1 MKAKNRAAA
10 RVRRIGNKPANCTT
24 PTKQRIGDAF
34 HQTRFPGKSASEWA
48 ILSANHRLLLCVF
61 IAALACFLVASAAAP
76 RWAQAGNTS
85 EQPATVVIQVEGY
98 TGTLPTLVAGTDFTL
113 GQPVGTNPAFM
124 ADESGKQPL
133 AKLIESKEAQG
144 LTLKW
149 HDEAGKEF
157 DWLTTN
163 VEKSTTVT
171 GTFVEADYEVRVSF
185 NDEKTDDLTV
195 KVPQGNSF
203 KQAYGSIPTT
213 PTKEG
218 WEFVR
223 WVDTSDDST
232 FDFTKPVEKSTSI
245 YALFRIANTAKVE
258 AFDPTKDI
266 PKTLTGSCYIG
277 ATWSVHP
284 AKFAISDFTGELKGY
299 AGTGTCSL
307 PSAAAPSNTRAD
319 YVATLKEVNV
329 EAGEVVYDV
338 NITPPGA
345 AHPGGPSNSLGLIG
359 YQTVYLEAVIKK
371 NFGGYL
377 EVVKTSSNPSLSE
390 DNRCYSLE
398 GAVFG
403 VYNQEGARVAQL
415 TTGADGKTAKS
426 PLLPAGTYT
435 IREETAPE
443 GFAPAPDTSAAI
455 TSGSTTTASISD
467 APQNALINLI
477 GHKIDAET
485 NTPYPLGSATLEGAL
500 FRVSY
505 FDQEE
510 QEPQA
515 LWGILDRSSVNPTS
529 QKTTKQSMDHLGTPK
544 RTWVFRTDETGGFA
558 FDENH
563 FVEGDEFYYDTNHAI
578 VLPLGTVLVEEIQP
592 PTGYLSSDE
601 SWEVSLT
608 SEGTEEHISA
618 WAPLSFEEQ
627 VIRGDLAFTKAK
639 SGTME
644 HLANV
649 PFRITSHTTE
659 EEHVLVT
666 DENGMA
672 NTASSWVPHSR
683 NTNAGTSAKDGIWF
697 EHDSHGGVAKVN
709 DDLGALPYDTY
720 EIEELPCKENEGTVL
735 AHFTITIS
743 RDSTTLDLGT
753 VDNDT
758 IPLAISGEVDKRE
771 TFLNETGSFDYL
783 IDYRSTSSTWADEF
797 TMADAI
803 TCAEDGYAHLTGI
816 ATPVSFEDYDG
827 MMNVWYRTN
836 FDQAKEQ
843 ENEVTEEN
851 GKTSK
856 ANDNSAVEQSKST
869 PDSTSATSDGASSA
883 SAEQANAC
891 TRNPYNPDNPT
902 NKRIHDFDGWHI
914 WKQDVSTLES
924 QELTVN
930 DLSLEQ
936 GEFIIAVA
944 FEHGRV
950 EEGFSTNAQDA
961 KEWERPERYE
971 NADLS
976 DLPTNRASF
985 NLREATGPTR
995 SEEDN
1000 ETAYAPAILHMQAT
1014 EEALSGDAVDLWNVA
1029 NIDTHRN
1036 LELHDEDRDSVVQ
1049 STNPVETAVE
1059 SVASKL
1065 PKTNDGSAPIP
1076 FLVVLALATTFG
1088 LLAFPKLS
1096 RRHELK
1102 RAILNNL

>member
-1 MKAKNRAAA
+1 MKPKNRAAA
-10 RVRRIGNKPANCTT
+10 RVRRIGDKPTNSTT
-24 PTKQRIGDAF
+24 PTKHPTRSTF
-34 HQTRFPGKSASEWA
+34 HQTRLPRKETSECA
-48 ILSANHRLLLCVF
+48 IPFAEHRLPLYIL
-61 IAALACFLVASAAAP
+61 IAVATCFLVVSAVAP
-76 RWAQAGNTS
+76 RWAQAGSTS
-85 EQPATVVIQVEGY
+85 GQPATIVIQVEGY
-98 TGTLPTLVAGTDFTL
+98 TGVLPTLVAGTDFTL
-113 GQPVGTNPAFM
+113 GQPVGANPAFM

-144 LTLKW
+144 LTLEW
-149 HDEAGKEF
+149 HDETGKEF
-157 DWLTTN
+157 DWLATK

-171 GTFVEADYEVRVSF
+171 GTFVEADYEIRVSF
-185 NDEKTDDLTV
+185 NDAKTDDLTV
-195 KVPQGNSF
+195 KVPRGSSF
-203 KQAYGSIPTT
+203 KQVYGSIPAI
-213 PTKEG
+213 PAKGG

-232 FDFTKPVEKSTSI
+232 FDFAKPIEKSTSI
-245 YALFRIANTAKVE
+245 YALFKIANTAEVE

-307 PSAAAPSNTRAD
+307 PSAAPPSNTRAD

-345 AHPGGPSNSLGLIG
+345 ARPGGPSNSLGLIG
-359 YQTVYLEAVIKK
+359 YQTVYLEATIKK

-377 EVVKTSSNPSLSE
+377 EVAKTSSNPSISE
-390 DNRCYSLE
+390 NNRCYSLE

-403 VYNQEGARVAQL
+403 VYNQEGSRVAQL
-415 TTGADGKTAKS
+415 TTGADGRTAKS
-426 PLLPAGTYT
+426 PLLPAGAYT

-443 GFAPAPDTSAAI
+443 GFAPAPDTSATI
-455 TSGSTTTASISD
+455 TSGITTTANISD

-477 GHKIDAET
+477 GQKIDAET
-485 NTPYPLGSATLEGAL
+485 KTPYPLGSATLEGAL

-505 FDQEE
+505 FDQEK
-510 QEPQA
+510 QA
-515 LWGILDRSSVNPTS
+515 PRNALDRSSVNPSS
-529 QKTTKQSMDHLGTPK
+529 QKTAKQSMDYLGTPK
-544 RTWVFRTDETGGFA
+544 RTWVFKTDETGGFT

-578 VLPLGTVLVEEIQP
+578 VLPLGTVFIEEIQP
-592 PTGYLSSDE
+592 PTGYLGCDAP
-601 SWEVSLT
+601 WEVSLT
-608 SEGTEEHISA
+608 SEGAEEHISA
-618 WAPLSFEEQ
+618 WTPLSFEEQ

-649 PFRITSHTTE
+649 PFRITSHTTG

-672 NTASSWVPHSR
+672 NTASSWAPHSR

-697 EHDSHGGVAKVN
+697 ERDSHGSTAKVN

-720 EIEELPCKENEGTVL
+720 EIEELPCKENEGTIL

-743 RDSTTLDLGT
+743 RDNTTLDLGT

-758 IPLAISGEVDKRE
+758 IPLSISGEVDKRE
-771 TFLNETGSFDYL
+771 TFLNEAGSFDYT
-783 IDYRSTSSTWADEF
+783 IDYRSTSSTWVDEF
-797 TMADAI
+797 TMTDAI
-803 TCAEDGYAHLTGI
+803 TCAKDGYAHLTGI

-836 FDQAKEQ
+836 FDQEKEQ
-843 ENEVTEEN
+843 EKAASEED
-851 GKTSK
+851 GKMDKTGG
-856 ANDNSAVEQSKST
+856 NSTAKQSKSK
-869 PDSTSATSDGASSA
+869 PDSIDEASNEASNASD
-883 SAEQANAC
+883 EQPNAC
-891 TRNPYNPDNPT
+891 ARNPYNPDNPT
-902 NKRIHDFDGWHI
+902 NKRIHDFSGWRI

-924 QELTVN
+924 QELAVN

-936 GEFIIAVA
+936 GEFVIAVA

-950 EEGFSTNAQDA
+950 EEGFGTNAQDA

-971 NADLS
+971 NVDLS
-976 DLPTNRASF
+976 DLPANRASF
-985 NLREATGPTR
+985 NLKEAAGPTR
-995 SEEDN
+995 SEEGSVI
-1000 ETAYAPAILHMQAT
+1000 AYAPAILHMQAT
-1014 EEALSGDAVDLWNVA
+1014 EETLSGDAIDLWNVA

-1059 SVASKL
+1059 SVATKL
-1065 PKTNDGSAPIP
+1065 PKTNDGSAPVP
-1076 FLVVLALATTFG
+1076 LLVVLALATAFG

-1096 RRHELK
+1096 RRYEL
-1102 RAILNNL
+1102 RQAILNNL

>member
-1 MKAKNRAAA
+1 MKPENRAAA
-10 RVRRIGNKPANCTT
+10 RVRRIGDKPANRTT
-24 PTKQRIGDAF
+24 PTKHPTRSTF
-34 HQTRFPGKSASEWA
+34 RQTRLPHKEASECA
-48 ILSANHRLLLCVF
+48 IPFAEHRLPLYIL
-61 IAALACFLVASAAAP
+61 IAVATCFLVVSAVAP
-76 RWAQAGNTS
+76 RWAQAGSTS
-85 EQPATVVIQVEGY
+85 GQPATIVIQVEGY
-98 TGTLPTLVAGTDFTL
+98 TGVLPTLVAGTDFTL
-113 GQPVGTNPAFM
+113 GQPVGANPAFM

-149 HDEAGKEF
+149 HDETGKEF
-157 DWLTTN
+157 DWLATK

-185 NDEKTDDLTV
+185 NDAKTDDLTV
-195 KVPQGNSF
+195 KVPRGSSF
-203 KQAYGSIPTT
+203 KQVYGSIPAT
-213 PTKEG
+213 PTKGG

-232 FDFTKPVEKSTSI
+232 FDFAKPIEKSTSI
-245 YALFRIANTAKVE
+245 YALFKIANTAEVE

-307 PSAAAPSNTRAD
+307 PSAAPPSNTRAD
-319 YVATLKEVNV
+319 YVATLKEVNI

-345 AHPGGPSNSLGLIG
+345 ARPGGPSNSLGLIG
-359 YQTVYLEAVIKK
+359 YQTVYLEATIKK

-377 EVVKTSSNPSLSE
+377 EVAKTSSNPSISE
-390 DNRCYSLE
+390 NNRCYSLE

-403 VYNQEGARVAQL
+403 VYNQEGSRVAQL
-415 TTGADGKTAKS
+415 TTGADGKTAKG
-426 PLLPAGTYT
+426 PLLPAGAYT

-443 GFAPAPDTSAAI
+443 GFAPAPDTSATI

-477 GHKIDAET
+477 GQKIDAET
-485 NTPYPLGSATLEGAL
+485 KTPYPLGSATLEGAL

-505 FDQEE
+505 FDQEK
-510 QEPQA
+510 QA
-515 LWGILDRSSVNPTS
+515 PRNALDRSSVNPSS
-529 QKTTKQSMDHLGTPK
+529 QKTAKQSMDYLGTPK
-544 RTWVFRTDETGGFA
+544 RTWVFKTDETGGFT

-578 VLPLGTVLVEEIQP
+578 VLPLGTVFIEEIQP
-592 PTGYLSSDE
+592 PTGYLGCDAP
-601 SWEVSLT
+601 WEVSLT
-608 SEGTEEHISA
+608 SEGAEEHISA
-618 WAPLSFEEQ
+618 WTPLSFEEQ

-649 PFRITSHTTE
+649 PFRITSHTTG

-672 NTASSWVPHSR
+672 NTASSWAPHSR

-697 EHDSHGGVAKVN
+697 ERDSHGSTAKVN

-720 EIEELPCKENEGTVL
+720 EIEELPCKENEGTIL

-743 RDSTTLDLGT
+743 RDNTTLDLGT

-758 IPLAISGEVDKRE
+758 IPLSISGEVDKRE
-771 TFLNETGSFDYL
+771 TFLNEAGSFDYT
-783 IDYRSTSSTWADEF
+783 IDYRSTSSTWVDEF
-797 TMADAI
+797 TMTDAI
-803 TCAEDGYAHLTGI
+803 TCAKDGYAHLTGI

-836 FDQAKEQ
+836 FDQEKEQ
-843 ENEVTEEN
+843 EKAASEED
-851 GKTSK
+851 GKMDKTGG
-856 ANDNSAVEQSKST
+856 NSTAKQSKSK
-869 PDSTSATSDGASSA
+869 PDSIDEASNEASNASD
-883 SAEQANAC
+883 EQPNVCA
-891 TRNPYNPDNPT
+891 RNPYNPDNPT
-902 NKRIHDFDGWHI
+902 NKRIHDFSGWRI

-924 QELTVN
+924 QELAVN

-936 GEFIIAVA
+936 GEFVIAVA

-950 EEGFSTNAQDA
+950 EEGFGTNAQDA

-971 NADLS
+971 NVDLS
-976 DLPTNRASF
+976 DLPANRASF
-985 NLREATGPTR
+985 NLKEAAGPTR
-995 SEEDN
+995 SEEGSII
-1000 ETAYAPAILHMQAT
+1000 AYAPAILHMQAT
-1014 EEALSGDAVDLWNVA
+1014 EETLSGDTVDLWNVA

-1059 SVASKL
+1059 SVATKL
-1065 PKTNDGSAPIP
+1065 PKTNDGSAPVP
-1076 FLVVLALATTFG
+1076 LLVVLALATAFG

-1096 RRHELK
+1096 RRYEL
-1102 RAILNNL
+1102 RQAILNNL

>member
-1 MKAKNRAAA
+1 MKPENRAAA
-10 RVRRIGNKPANCTT
+10 RVRRIGDKPANRTT
-24 PTKQRIGDAF
+24 PTKHPTRSTF
-34 HQTRFPGKSASEWA
+34 RQTRLPHKEASECA
-48 ILSANHRLLLCVF
+48 IPFAEHRLPLYIL
-61 IAALACFLVASAAAP
+61 IAVATCFLVVSAVAP
-76 RWAQAGNTS
+76 RWAQAGSTS
-85 EQPATVVIQVEGY
+85 GQPATIVIQVEGY
-98 TGTLPTLVAGTDFTL
+98 TGVLPTLVAGTDFTL
-113 GQPVGTNPAFM
+113 GQPVGANPAFM

-149 HDEAGKEF
+149 HDETGKEF
-157 DWLTTN
+157 DWLATK

-185 NDEKTDDLTV
+185 NDAKTDDLTV
-195 KVPQGNSF
+195 KVPRGSSF
-203 KQAYGSIPTT
+203 KQVYGSIPAT
-213 PTKEG
+213 PTKGG

-232 FDFTKPVEKSTSI
+232 FDFAKPIEKSTSI
-245 YALFRIANTAKVE
+245 YALFKIANTAEVE

-307 PSAAAPSNTRAD
+307 PSAAPPSNTRAD
-319 YVATLKEVNV
+319 YVATLKEVNI

-345 AHPGGPSNSLGLIG
+345 ARPGGPSNSLGLIG
-359 YQTVYLEAVIKK
+359 YQTVYLEATIKK

-377 EVVKTSSNPSLSE
+377 EVAKTSSNPSISE
-390 DNRCYSLE
+390 NNRCYSLE

-403 VYNQEGARVAQL
+403 VYNQEGSRVAQL
-415 TTGADGKTAKS
+415 TTGADGKTAKG
-426 PLLPAGTYT
+426 PLLPAGAYT

-443 GFAPAPDTSAAI
+443 GFAPAPDTSATI

-477 GHKIDAET
+477 GQKIDAET
-485 NTPYPLGSATLEGAL
+485 KTPYPLGSATLEGAL

-505 FDQEE
+505 FDQEK
-510 QEPQA
+510 QA
-515 LWGILDRSSVNPTS
+515 PRNALDRSSVNPSS
-529 QKTTKQSMDHLGTPK
+529 QKTAKQSMDYLGTPK
-544 RTWVFRTDETGGFA
+544 RTWVFKTDETGGFT

-578 VLPLGTVLVEEIQP
+578 VLPLGTVFIEEIQP
-592 PTGYLSSDE
+592 PTGYLGCDAP
-601 SWEVSLT
+601 WEVSLT
-608 SEGTEEHISA
+608 SEGAEEHISA
-618 WAPLSFEEQ
+618 WTPLSFEEQ

-649 PFRITSHTTE
+649 PFRITSHTTG

-672 NTASSWVPHSR
+672 NTASSWAPHSR

-697 EHDSHGGVAKVN
+697 ERDSHGSTAKVN

-720 EIEELPCKENEGTVL
+720 EIEELPCKENEGTIL

-743 RDSTTLDLGT
+743 RDNTTLDLGT

-758 IPLAISGEVDKRE
+758 IPLSISGEVDKRE
-771 TFLNETGSFDYL
+771 TFLNEAGSFDYT
-783 IDYRSTSSTWADEF
+783 IDYRSTSSTWVDEF
-797 TMADAI
+797 TMTDAI
-803 TCAEDGYAHLTGI
+803 TCAKDGYAHLTGI

-836 FDQAKEQ
+836 FDQEKEQ
-843 ENEVTEEN
+843 EKAASEED
-851 GKTSK
+851 GKMDKTGG
-856 ANDNSAVEQSKST
+856 NSTAKQSKSK
-869 PDSTSATSDGASSA
+869 PDSIGEASNEASNASD
-883 SAEQANAC
+883 EQPNAC
-891 TRNPYNPDNPT
+891 ARNPYNPDNPT
-902 NKRIHDFDGWHI
+902 NKRIHDFSGWRI

-924 QELTVN
+924 QELAVN

-936 GEFIIAVA
+936 GEFVIAVA

-950 EEGFSTNAQDA
+950 EEGFGTNAQDA

-971 NADLS
+971 NVDLS
-976 DLPTNRASF
+976 DLPANRASF
-985 NLREATGPTR
+985 NLKEAAGPTR
-995 SEEDN
+995 SEEGSVI
-1000 ETAYAPAILHMQAT
+1000 AYAPAILHMQAT
-1014 EEALSGDAVDLWNVA
+1014 EETLSGDTVDLWNVA

-1059 SVASKL
+1059 SVATKL
-1065 PKTNDGSAPIP
+1065 PKTNDGSAPVP
-1076 FLVVLALATTFG
+1076 LLVVLALATAFG

-1096 RRHELK
+1096 RRYEL
-1102 RAILNNL
+1102 RQAILNNL

>member
-1 MKAKNRAAA
+1 MKPKNRAAA
-10 RVRRIGNKPANCTT
+10 RVRRIGDKPANRTT
-24 PTKQRIGDAF
+24 PTKHPTRSTF
-34 HQTRFPGKSASEWA
+34 RQTRLPRKETSECA
-48 ILSANHRLLLCVF
+48 IPFAEHRLPLYIL
-61 IAALACFLVASAAAP
+61 IAVATCFLVVSAVAP
-76 RWAQAGNTS
+76 RWAQAGSTS
-85 EQPATVVIQVEGY
+85 GQPATIVIQVEGY
-98 TGTLPTLVAGTDFTL
+98 TGVLPTLVAGTDFTL
-113 GQPVGTNPAFM
+113 GQPVGANPAFM

-144 LTLKW
+144 LTLEW

-157 DWLTTN
+157 DWLATK

-185 NDEKTDDLTV
+185 NDAKTDDLTV
-195 KVPQGNSF
+195 KVPRGSSF
-203 KQAYGSIPTT
+203 KQVYGSIPAT
-213 PTKEG
+213 PTKGG

-232 FDFTKPVEKSTSI
+232 FDFAKPIEKSTSI
-245 YALFRIANTAKVE
+245 YALFKIANTAEVE

-284 AKFAISDFTGELKGY
+284 AKFAISDFTGKLKGY

-307 PSAAAPSNTRAD
+307 PSAAPPSNTRAD
-319 YVATLKEVNV
+319 YVATLKEVNI

-345 AHPGGPSNSLGLIG
+345 ARPGGPSNSLGLIG
-359 YQTVYLEAVIKK
+359 YQTVYLEATIKK

-377 EVVKTSSNPSLSE
+377 EVAKTSSNPSISE
-390 DNRCYSLE
+390 NNRCYSLE

-403 VYNQEGARVAQL
+403 VYNQEGSRVAQL

-426 PLLPAGTYT
+426 PLLPAGAYT

-443 GFAPAPDTSAAI
+443 GFAPAPDTSTAI
-455 TSGSTTTASISD
+455 TSGNTTTASISD

-477 GHKIDAET
+477 GQKIDAET
-485 NTPYPLGSATLEGAL
+485 KTPYPLGSATLEGAL
-500 FRVSY
+500 FRISY
-505 FDQEE
+505 FDQEK
-510 QEPQA
+510 QA
-515 LWGILDRSSVNPTS
+515 PRNALDRSSVNPSS
-529 QKTTKQSMDHLGTPK
+529 QKTAKQSMDHLGAPK
-544 RTWVFRTDETGGFA
+544 RTWVFKTDETGGFA

-578 VLPLGTVLVEEIQP
+578 VLPLGTVFIEEIQP
-592 PTGYLSSDE
+592 PTGYLGCDAP
-601 SWEVSLT
+601 WEVSLT

-618 WAPLSFEEQ
+618 WSPLSFEEQ

-649 PFRITSHTTE
+649 PFRITSHTTG
-659 EEHVLVT
+659 EEHVLIT

-672 NTASSWVPHSR
+672 NTASSWAPHSR

-697 EHDSHGGVAKVN
+697 GCDSHGSTAKVN

-720 EIEELPCKENEGTVL
+720 EIEELPCKENEGTIL

-743 RDSTTLDLGT
+743 RDNTTLDLGT

-758 IPLAISGEVDKRE
+758 IPLSISGEVDKRE
-771 TFLNETGSFDYL
+771 TFLNEAGSFDYT
-783 IDYRSTSSTWADEF
+783 IDYRSTSSTWVDEF
-797 TMADAI
+797 TMTDAI

-836 FDQAKEQ
+836 FDQEKEL
-843 ENEVTEEN
+843 EKTASGEN
-851 GKTSK
+851 GKTDK
-856 ANDNSAVEQSKST
+856 TGGNSTARQSKSK
-869 PDSTSATSDGASSA
+869 SDGIGEDSSEASSG
-883 SAEQANAC
+883 SDEQPNAC

-902 NKRIHDFDGWHI
+902 NKRIHDFSGWRI

-924 QELTVN
+924 QELAVN

-936 GEFIIAVA
+936 GEFVIAVA

-950 EEGFSTNAQDA
+950 EEGFGTNAQDA

-971 NADLS
+971 NVDLS
-976 DLPTNRASF
+976 DLPVNRASF
-985 NLREATGPTR
+985 NLKEAAGPTR
-995 SEEDN
+995 SEEDSII
-1000 ETAYAPAILHMQAT
+1000 TYAPAILHMQAT
-1014 EEALSGDAVDLWNVA
+1014 EETLSGDTVDLWNVA

-1036 LELHDEDRDSVVQ
+1036 LELHDEDRDSVAQ

-1059 SVASKL
+1059 SVATKL
-1065 PKTNDGSAPIP
+1065 PKTNDGSAPVP
-1076 FLVVLALATTFG
+1076 LLVVLALATAFG

-1096 RRHELK
+1096 RRYEL
-1102 RAILNNL
+1102 RQAILNNL

>member
-1 MKAKNRAAA
+1 MKPENRAAA
-10 RVRRIGNKPANCTT
+10 RVRRIGDKPTNRTT
-24 PTKQRIGDAF
+24 PTKRPTRSTF
-34 HQTRFPGKSASEWA
+34 RQTRLPHKETSECA
-48 ILSANHRLLLCVF
+48 IPFAEHRLPLCIL
-61 IAALACFLVASAAAP
+61 IAVATCFLAVSAVAP
-76 RWAQAGNTS
+76 RWAQAGSTS
-85 EQPATVVIQVEGY
+85 EQPATIVIQVEGY
-98 TGTLPTLVAGTDFTL
+98 TGVLPTLVAGTDFTL
-113 GQPVGTNPAFM
+113 GQPVGANPAFM

-144 LTLKW
+144 LTLEW
-149 HDEAGKEF
+149 HDETGKEF
-157 DWLTTN
+157 DWLATK

-171 GTFVEADYEVRVSF
+171 GTFVEVDYEVRVSF
-185 NDEKTDDLTV
+185 NDAKTDDLTV
-195 KVPQGNSF
+195 KVPRGSSF
-203 KQAYGSIPTT
+203 KQVYGSIPAT
-213 PTKEG
+213 PAKGG

-232 FDFTKPVEKSTSI
+232 FDFAKPIEKSTSI
-245 YALFRIANTAKVE
+245 YALFKIANTAEVE

-307 PSAAAPSNTRAD
+307 PSAAPPSNTRAD

-345 AHPGGPSNSLGLIG
+345 ARPGGPSNSLGLIG
-359 YQTVYLEAVIKK
+359 YQTVYLEATIKK

-377 EVVKTSSNPSLSE
+377 EVAKTSSNPSISE
-390 DNRCYSLE
+390 NNRCYSLE

-403 VYNQEGARVAQL
+403 VYNQEGSRVAQL

-426 PLLPAGTYT
+426 PLLPAGAYT

-443 GFAPAPDTSAAI
+443 GFAPAPDTSATI

-477 GHKIDAET
+477 GQKIDAET
-485 NTPYPLGSATLEGAL
+485 KTPYPLGSATLKGAL

-505 FDQEE
+505 FDQEK
-510 QEPQA
+510 QA
-515 LWGILDRSSVNPTS
+515 PRNALDKSSVNPSS
-529 QKTTKQSMDHLGTPK
+529 QKTGKQSMDYLGTPK
-544 RTWVFRTDETGGFA
+544 RTWVFKTDETGRLA

-592 PTGYLSSDE
+592 PTGYLGCDAP
-601 SWEVSLT
+601 WEVSLT
-608 SEGTEEHISA
+608 SEGAEEHISA
-618 WAPLSFEEQ
+618 WSPLSFEEQ

-649 PFRITSHTTE
+649 PFRITSHTTG

-672 NTASSWVPHSR
+672 NTASSWAPHSR
-683 NTNAGTSAKDGIWF
+683 STNAGTSAKDGIWF
-697 EHDSHGGVAKVN
+697 ERDSHGSTAKVN

-720 EIEELPCKENEGTVL
+720 EIEELPCKENEGTIL

-743 RDSTTLDLGT
+743 RDNTTLDLGT

-758 IPLAISGEVDKRE
+758 IPLSISGEVDKRE
-771 TFLNETGSFDYL
+771 TFLNEAGSFDYI

-797 TMADAI
+797 TMTDAI

-836 FDQAKEQ
+836 FDQEKEQ
-843 ENEVTEEN
+843 EKAASEED
-851 GKTSK
+851 GKTDK
-856 ANDNSAVEQSKST
+856 TGGNSAARQSKSK
-869 PDSTSATSDGASSA
+869 SDGIGEDSSEASSG
-883 SAEQANAC
+883 SDEQPNAC
-891 TRNPYNPDNPT
+891 TGNPYNPDNPT
-902 NKRIHDFDGWHI
+902 NKRIHDFSGWRI

-924 QELTVN
+924 QELAVN
-930 DLSLEQ
+930 DLLLEQ
-936 GEFIIAVA
+936 GEFVIAIA

-950 EEGFSTNAQDA
+950 EEGFGTNAQDA

-971 NADLS
+971 NVDLS
-976 DLPTNRASF
+976 DLPVNRASF
-985 NLREATGPTR
+985 NLKEAAGPTR
-995 SEEDN
+995 SEEDSII
-1000 ETAYAPAILHMQAT
+1000 AYAPAILHMQAT
-1014 EEALSGDAVDLWNVA
+1014 EETLSGDTVDLWNVA

-1059 SVASKL
+1059 SVATKL
-1065 PKTNDGSAPIP
+1065 PKTNDGSAPVP
-1076 FLVVLALATTFG
+1076 LLVALALATAFG

-1096 RRHELK
+1096 RRYEL
-1102 RAILNNL
+1102 RQAILNNL

>member
-1 MKAKNRAAA
+1 MKPENRAAA
-10 RVRRIGNKPANCTT
+10 RVRRIGDKPANRTT
-24 PTKQRIGDAF
+24 PTKHPTRSTF
-34 HQTRFPGKSASEWA
+34 RQTRLPHKEASECA
-48 ILSANHRLLLCVF
+48 IPFAEHRLPLYIL
-61 IAALACFLVASAAAP
+61 IAVATCFLVVSAVAP
-76 RWAQAGNTS
+76 RWAQAGSTS
-85 EQPATVVIQVEGY
+85 GQPATIVIQVEGY
-98 TGTLPTLVAGTDFTL
+98 TGVLPTLVAGTDFTL
-113 GQPVGTNPAFM
+113 GQPVGANPAFM

-149 HDEAGKEF
+149 HDETGKEF
-157 DWLTTN
+157 DWLATK

-185 NDEKTDDLTV
+185 NDAKTDDLTV
-195 KVPQGNSF
+195 KVPRGSSF
-203 KQAYGSIPTT
+203 KQVYGSIPAT
-213 PTKEG
+213 PTKGG

-232 FDFTKPVEKSTSI
+232 FDFAKPIEKSTSI
-245 YALFRIANTAKVE
+245 YALFKIANTAEVE

-307 PSAAAPSNTRAD
+307 PSAAPPSNTRAD
-319 YVATLKEVNV
+319 YVATLKEVNI

-345 AHPGGPSNSLGLIG
+345 ARPGGPSNSLGLIG
-359 YQTVYLEAVIKK
+359 YQTVYLEATIKK

-377 EVVKTSSNPSLSE
+377 EVAKTSSNPSISE
-390 DNRCYSLE
+390 NNRCYSLE

-403 VYNQEGARVAQL
+403 VYNQEGSRVAQL
-415 TTGADGKTAKS
+415 TTGADGKTAKG
-426 PLLPAGTYT
+426 PLLPAGAYT

-443 GFAPAPDTSAAI
+443 GFAPAPDTSATI

-477 GHKIDAET
+477 GQKIDAET
-485 NTPYPLGSATLEGAL
+485 KTPYPLGSATLEGAL

-505 FDQEE
+505 FDQEK
-510 QEPQA
+510 QA
-515 LWGILDRSSVNPTS
+515 PRNALDRSSVNPSS
-529 QKTTKQSMDHLGTPK
+529 QKTAKQSMDYLGTPK
-544 RTWVFRTDETGGFA
+544 RTWVFKTDETGGFT

-578 VLPLGTVLVEEIQP
+578 VLPLGTVFIEEIQP
-592 PTGYLSSDE
+592 PTGYLGCDAP
-601 SWEVSLT
+601 WEVSLT
-608 SEGTEEHISA
+608 SEGAEEHISA
-618 WAPLSFEEQ
+618 WTPLSFEEQ

-649 PFRITSHTTE
+649 PFRITSHTTG

-672 NTASSWVPHSR
+672 NTASSWAPHSR

-697 EHDSHGGVAKVN
+697 ERDSHGSTAKVN

-720 EIEELPCKENEGTVL
+720 EIEELPCKENEGTIL

-743 RDSTTLDLGT
+743 RDNTTLDLGT

-758 IPLAISGEVDKRE
+758 IPLSISGEVDKRE
-771 TFLNETGSFDYL
+771 TLLNEAGSFDYT
-783 IDYRSTSSTWADEF
+783 IDYRSTSSTWVDEF
-797 TMADAI
+797 TMTDAI
-803 TCAEDGYAHLTGI
+803 TCAKDGYAHLTGI

-836 FDQAKEQ
+836 FDQEKEQ
-843 ENEVTEEN
+843 EKAASEED
-851 GKTSK
+851 GKMDKTGG
-856 ANDNSAVEQSKST
+856 NSTAKQSKSK
-869 PDSTSATSDGASSA
+869 PDSIDEASNEASNASD
-883 SAEQANAC
+883 EQPNAC
-891 TRNPYNPDNPT
+891 ARNPYNPDNPT
-902 NKRIHDFDGWHI
+902 NKRIHDFSGWRI

-924 QELTVN
+924 QELAVN

-936 GEFIIAVA
+936 GEFVIAVA

-950 EEGFSTNAQDA
+950 EEGFGTNAQDA

-971 NADLS
+971 NVDLS
-976 DLPTNRASF
+976 DLPANRASF
-985 NLREATGPTR
+985 NLKEAAGPTR
-995 SEEDN
+995 SEEGSVI
-1000 ETAYAPAILHMQAT
+1000 AYAPAILHMQAT
-1014 EEALSGDAVDLWNVA
+1014 EETLSGDTVDLWNVA

-1059 SVASKL
+1059 SVATKL
-1065 PKTNDGSAPIP
+1065 PKTNDGSAPVP
-1076 FLVVLALATTFG
+1076 LLVVLALATAFG

-1096 RRHELK
+1096 RRYEL
-1102 RAILNNL
+1102 RQAILNNL

>member
-1 MKAKNRAAA
+1 MKPKNRAAA
-10 RVRRIGNKPANCTT
+10 RVRRIGDKPTNSTT
-24 PTKQRIGDAF
+24 PTKHPTRSTF
-34 HQTRFPGKSASEWA
+34 HQTRLPRKETSECA
-48 ILSANHRLLLCVF
+48 IPFAEHRLPLYIL
-61 IAALACFLVASAAAP
+61 IAVATCFLVVSAVAP
-76 RWAQAGNTS
+76 RWAQAGSTS
-85 EQPATVVIQVEGY
+85 GQPATIVIQVEGY
-98 TGTLPTLVAGTDFTL
+98 TGVLPTLVAGTDFTL
-113 GQPVGTNPAFM
+113 GQPVGANPAFM

-144 LTLKW
+144 LTLEW
-149 HDEAGKEF
+149 HDETGKEF
-157 DWLTTN
+157 DWLATK

-171 GTFVEADYEVRVSF
+171 GTFVEADYEIRVSF
-185 NDEKTDDLTV
+185 NDAKTDDLTV
-195 KVPQGNSF
+195 KVPRGSSF
-203 KQAYGSIPTT
+203 KQVYGSIPAI
-213 PTKEG
+213 PAKGG

-232 FDFTKPVEKSTSI
+232 FDFAKPIEKSTSI
-245 YALFRIANTAKVE
+245 YALFKIANTAEVE

-307 PSAAAPSNTRAD
+307 PSAAPPSNTRAD

-345 AHPGGPSNSLGLIG
+345 ARPGGPSNSLGLIG
-359 YQTVYLEAVIKK
+359 YQTVYLEATIKK

-377 EVVKTSSNPSLSE
+377 EVAKTSSNPSISE
-390 DNRCYSLE
+390 NNRCYSLE

-403 VYNQEGARVAQL
+403 VYNQEGSRVAQL
-415 TTGADGKTAKS
+415 TTGADGRTAKS
-426 PLLPAGTYT
+426 PLLPAGAYT

-443 GFAPAPDTSAAI
+443 GFAPAPDTSATI
-455 TSGSTTTASISD
+455 TSGSTTTANISD

-477 GHKIDAET
+477 GQKIDAET
-485 NTPYPLGSATLEGAL
+485 KTPYPLGSATLEGAL

-505 FDQEE
+505 FDQEK
-510 QEPQA
+510 QA
-515 LWGILDRSSVNPTS
+515 PRNALDRSSVNPSS
-529 QKTTKQSMDHLGTPK
+529 QKTAKQSMDYLGTPK
-544 RTWVFRTDETGGFA
+544 RTWVFKTDETGGFT

-578 VLPLGTVLVEEIQP
+578 VLPLGTVFIEEIQP
-592 PTGYLSSDE
+592 PTGYLGCDAP
-601 SWEVSLT
+601 WEVSLT
-608 SEGTEEHISA
+608 SEGAEEHISA
-618 WAPLSFEEQ
+618 WTPLSFEEQ

-649 PFRITSHTTE
+649 PFRITSHTTG

-672 NTASSWVPHSR
+672 NTASSWAPHSR

-697 EHDSHGGVAKVN
+697 ERDSHGSTAKVN

-720 EIEELPCKENEGTVL
+720 EIEELPCKENEGTIL

-743 RDSTTLDLGT
+743 RDNTTLDLGT

-758 IPLAISGEVDKRE
+758 IPLSISGEVDKRE
-771 TFLNETGSFDYL
+771 TFLNEAGSFDYT
-783 IDYRSTSSTWADEF
+783 IDYRSTSSTWVDEF
-797 TMADAI
+797 TMTDAI
-803 TCAEDGYAHLTGI
+803 TCAKDGYAHLTGI

-836 FDQAKEQ
+836 FDQEKEQ
-843 ENEVTEEN
+843 EKAASEED
-851 GKTSK
+851 GKMDKTGG
-856 ANDNSAVEQSKST
+856 NSTAKQSKSK
-869 PDSTSATSDGASSA
+869 PDSIDEASNEASNASD
-883 SAEQANAC
+883 EQPNAC
-891 TRNPYNPDNPT
+891 ARNPYNPDNPT
-902 NKRIHDFDGWHI
+902 NKRIHDFSGWRI

-924 QELTVN
+924 QELAVN

-936 GEFIIAVA
+936 GEFVIAVA

-950 EEGFSTNAQDA
+950 EEGFGTNAQDA

-971 NADLS
+971 NVDLS
-976 DLPTNRASF
+976 DLPANRASF
-985 NLREATGPTR
+985 NLKEAAGPTR
-995 SEEDN
+995 SEEGSVI
-1000 ETAYAPAILHMQAT
+1000 AYAPAILHMQAT
-1014 EEALSGDAVDLWNVA
+1014 EETLSGDAIDLWNVA

-1059 SVASKL
+1059 SVATKL
-1065 PKTNDGSAPIP
+1065 PKTNDGSAPVP
-1076 FLVVLALATTFG
+1076 LLVVLALATAFG

-1096 RRHELK
+1096 RRYEL
-1102 RAILNNL
+1102 RQAILNNL

>member
-1 MKAKNRAAA
+1 MKPENRAAA
-10 RVRRIGNKPANCTT
+10 RVRRIGDKPTNRTT
-24 PTKQRIGDAF
+24 PTKRPTRSTF
-34 HQTRFPGKSASEWA
+34 RQTRLPHKETSECA
-48 ILSANHRLLLCVF
+48 IPFAEHRLPLCIL
-61 IAALACFLVASAAAP
+61 IAVATCFLVVSAVAP
-76 RWAQAGNTS
+76 RWAQAGSTS
-85 EQPATVVIQVEGY
+85 GQPATIVIQVEGY
-98 TGTLPTLVAGTDFTL
+98 TGVLPTLVAGTDFTL
-113 GQPVGTNPAFM
+113 GQPVGANPAFM

-144 LTLKW
+144 LTLEW
-149 HDEAGKEF
+149 HDETGKEF
-157 DWLTTN
+157 DWLATK

-185 NDEKTDDLTV
+185 NDAKTDDLTV
-195 KVPQGNSF
+195 KVPRGSSF
-203 KQAYGSIPTT
+203 KQVYGSIPAT
-213 PTKEG
+213 PAKGG

-232 FDFTKPVEKSTSI
+232 FDFAKPIEKSTSI
-245 YALFRIANTAKVE
+245 YALFKITNTAEVE

-307 PSAAAPSNTRAD
+307 PSAAPPSNTRAD

-345 AHPGGPSNSLGLIG
+345 ARPGGPSNSLGLIG
-359 YQTVYLEAVIKK
+359 YQTVYLEATIKK

-377 EVVKTSSNPSLSE
+377 EVAKTSSNPSISE
-390 DNRCYSLE
+390 NNRCYSLE

-403 VYNQEGARVAQL
+403 VYNQEGSRVAQL

-426 PLLPAGTYT
+426 PLLPAGAYT

-443 GFAPAPDTSAAI
+443 GFAPAPDTSATI

-477 GHKIDAET
+477 GQKIDAET
-485 NTPYPLGSATLEGAL
+485 KTPYPLGSATLEGAL

-505 FDQEE
+505 FDQEK
-510 QEPQA
+510 QA
-515 LWGILDRSSVNPTS
+515 PRDILDGSSANPSS
-529 QKTTKQSMDHLGTPK
+529 QKTAKQSMDYLGTPK
-544 RTWVFRTDETGGFA
+544 RTWVFKTDETGGLA

-592 PTGYLSSDE
+592 PTGYLGCDAP
-601 SWEVSLT
+601 WEVSLT

-618 WAPLSFEEQ
+618 WSPLSFEEQ

-649 PFRITSHTTE
+649 PFRITSHTTG

-672 NTASSWVPHSR
+672 NTASSWAPHSR

-697 EHDSHGGVAKVN
+697 GRDLHGSTAKVN

-720 EIEELPCKENEGTVL
+720 EIEELPCKENEGTIL

-743 RDSTTLDLGT
+743 RDNTTLDLGT

-758 IPLAISGEVDKRE
+758 IPLSISGEVDKRE
-771 TFLNETGSFDYL
+771 TFLNEAGSFDYT
-783 IDYRSTSSTWADEF
+783 IDYRSTSSTWVDEF
-797 TMADAI
+797 TMTDAI

-836 FDQAKEQ
+836 FDQEKEQ
-843 ENEVTEEN
+843 EKAASEEDDKMD
-851 GKTSK
+851 KTGG
-856 ANDNSAVEQSKST
+856 NSAARKSKSK
-869 PDSTSATSDGASSA
+869 SDGIGEDSSEASSG
-883 SAEQANAC
+883 SDEQPNAC
-891 TRNPYNPDNPT
+891 TGNPYNPDNPT
-902 NKRIHDFDGWHI
+902 NKRIHDFSGWRI

-924 QELTVN
+924 QELAVN

-936 GEFIIAVA
+936 GEFVIAVA

-950 EEGFSTNAQDA
+950 EEGFGTNAQNA

-971 NADLS
+971 NVDLS
-976 DLPTNRASF
+976 DLPVNRAPF
-985 NLREATGPTR
+985 NLKEAAGPTR
-995 SEEDN
+995 SEEDSII
-1000 ETAYAPAILHMQAT
+1000 AYAPAILHMQAT
-1014 EEALSGDAVDLWNVA
+1014 EETLSGDTVDLWNVA

-1059 SVASKL
+1059 SVATKL
-1065 PKTNDGSAPIP
+1065 PKTNDGSAPVP
-1076 FLVVLALATTFG
+1076 LLVALALATAFG

-1096 RRHELK
+1096 RRHEL
-1102 RAILNNL
+1102 RQAILNNL

>member
-1 MKAKNRAAA
+1 MKPENRAAA
-10 RVRRIGNKPANCTT
+10 RVRRIDDKPKNRTT
-24 PTKQRIGDAF
+24 PTKHPARSTF
-34 HQTRFPGKSASEWA
+34 RQTRLPHKETSEWA
-48 ILSANHRLLLCVF
+48 IPFAEHRLLLCIL
-61 IAALACFLVASAAAP
+61 IAVATYFLIVSAVAP
-76 RWAQAGNTS
+76 RWAQAGSTS
-85 EQPATVVIQVEGY
+85 GQPATIVIQVEGY
-98 TGTLPTLVAGTDFTL
+98 TEALPTLVAGTDFTL

-144 LTLKW
+144 LTLEW
-149 HDEAGKEF
+149 HDETGKEF
-157 DWLTTN
+157 DWLATK
-163 VEKSTTVT
+163 VENSTTVT

-185 NDEKTDDLTV
+185 NDAKTDDLTV
-195 KVPQGNSF
+195 KVPRGSSF
-203 KQAYGSIPTT
+203 KQVYGSIPTT
-213 PTKEG
+213 PAKEG

-232 FDFTKPVEKSTSI
+232 FDFAKPTEKSTSI
-245 YALFRIANTAKVE
+245 YALFKIANTAEVE

-266 PKTLTGSCYIG
+266 PKTLTGSCYIS

-345 AHPGGPSNSLGLIG
+345 ARPGGPSNSLGLIG
-359 YQTVYLEAVIKK
+359 YQTVYLKAVIKK

-377 EVVKTSSNPSLSE
+377 EVAKTSSNPSISE
-390 DNRCYSLE
+390 NNRCYSLE

-403 VYNQEGARVAQL
+403 VYNQEGSRVAQL

-426 PLLPAGTYT
+426 PLLPAGAYT

-443 GFAPAPDTSAAI
+443 GFAPAPDTSTAI

-477 GHKIDAET
+477 GQKIDAET
-485 NTPYPLGSATLEGAL
+485 KTPYPLGSATLEGAL

-505 FDQEE
+505 FDQEK
-510 QEPQA
+510 QA
-515 LWGILDRSSVNPTS
+515 PRNALDRSSVNPSS
-529 QKTTKQSMDHLGTPK
+529 QKTAKQSMDYLGTPK
-544 RTWVFRTDETGGFA
+544 RTWVFKTDETGGLA

-578 VLPLGTVLVEEIQP
+578 VLPVGTVLVEEIQP
-592 PTGYLSSDE
+592 PTGYLGCDV

-618 WAPLSFEEQ
+618 WVPLSFEEQ

-649 PFRITSHTTE
+649 PFRITSHTTG

-672 NTASSWVPHSR
+672 NTASSWAPHSR

-697 EHDSHGGVAKVN
+697 GRDSHGSTAKVN

-720 EIEELPCKENEGTVL
+720 EIEELPCKENKGTIL

-743 RDSTTLDLGT
+743 RDNTTLDLGT

-758 IPLAISGEVDKRE
+758 IPLSISGEVDKRE
-771 TFLNETGSFDYL
+771 TFLNEAGSFDYA
-783 IDYRSTSSTWADEF
+783 IDYRSTSSTWVDEF
-797 TMADAI
+797 TMTDAI

-836 FDQAKEQ
+836 FDQEKEQ
-843 ENEVTEEN
+843 EKAASEED
-851 GKTSK
+851 GKMDKTGG
-856 ANDNSAVEQSKST
+856 NSTAKQSKSK
-869 PDSTSATSDGASSA
+869 PDGIDEDSSEASSTSD
-883 SAEQANAC
+883 EQPNAC
-891 TRNPYNPDNPT
+891 TKNPYNPDNPT
-902 NKRIHDFDGWHI
+902 NKRIHDFSGWRI

-924 QELTVN
+924 QELAVN

-936 GEFIIAVA
+936 GEFVIAVA

-950 EEGFSTNAQDA
+950 EEGFGTNAQDA
-961 KEWERPERYE
+961 REWERPERYE
-971 NADLS
+971 NVDLS
-976 DLPTNRASF
+976 DLPANRASF
-985 NLREATGPTR
+985 NLKEAAGPTR
-995 SEEDN
+995 SEEGSVI
-1000 ETAYAPAILHMQAT
+1000 AYAPAILHMQAT
-1014 EEALSGDAVDLWNVA
+1014 EETLSGDTVDLWNVA

-1059 SVASKL
+1059 SVATKL
-1065 PKTNDGSAPIP
+1065 PKTNDGSAPVP
-1076 FLVVLALATTFG
+1076 LLVVLALATAFG

-1096 RRHELK
+1096 RRYEL
-1102 RAILNNL
+1102 RQAILNNL

>member
-1 MKAKNRAAA
+1 MKPENRAAA
-10 RVRRIGNKPANCTT
+10 RVRRIGDKPANRTT
-24 PTKQRIGDAF
+24 PTKHPTRSTF
-34 HQTRFPGKSASEWA
+34 RQTRLPHKEASECA
-48 ILSANHRLLLCVF
+48 IPFAEHRLPLYIL
-61 IAALACFLVASAAAP
+61 IAVATCFLVVSAVAP
-76 RWAQAGNTS
+76 RWAQAGSTS
-85 EQPATVVIQVEGY
+85 GQPATIVIQVEGY
-98 TGTLPTLVAGTDFTL
+98 TGVLPTLVAGTDFTL
-113 GQPVGTNPAFM
+113 GQPVGANPAFM

-149 HDEAGKEF
+149 HDETGKEF
-157 DWLTTN
+157 DWLATK

-185 NDEKTDDLTV
+185 NDAKTDDLTV
-195 KVPQGNSF
+195 KVPRGSSF
-203 KQAYGSIPTT
+203 KQVYGSIPAT
-213 PTKEG
+213 PTKGG

-232 FDFTKPVEKSTSI
+232 FDFAKPIEKSTSI
-245 YALFRIANTAKVE
+245 YALFKIANTAEVE

-307 PSAAAPSNTRAD
+307 PSAAPPSNTRAD
-319 YVATLKEVNV
+319 YVATLKEVNI

-345 AHPGGPSNSLGLIG
+345 ARPGGPSNSLGLIG
-359 YQTVYLEAVIKK
+359 YQTVYLEATIKK

-377 EVVKTSSNPSLSE
+377 EVAKTSSNPSISE
-390 DNRCYSLE
+390 NNRCYSLE

-403 VYNQEGARVAQL
+403 VYNQEGSRVAQL
-415 TTGADGKTAKS
+415 TTGADGKTAKG
-426 PLLPAGTYT
+426 PLLPAGAYT

-443 GFAPAPDTSAAI
+443 GFAPAPDTSATI

-477 GHKIDAET
+477 GQKIDAET
-485 NTPYPLGSATLEGAL
+485 KTPYPLGSATLEGAL

-505 FDQEE
+505 FDQEK
-510 QEPQA
+510 QA
-515 LWGILDRSSVNPTS
+515 PRNALDRSSVNPSS
-529 QKTTKQSMDHLGTPK
+529 QKTAKQSMDYLGTPK
-544 RTWVFRTDETGGFA
+544 RTWVFKTDETGGFT

-578 VLPLGTVLVEEIQP
+578 VLPLGTVFIEEIQP
-592 PTGYLSSDE
+592 PTGYLGCDAP
-601 SWEVSLT
+601 WEVSLT
-608 SEGTEEHISA
+608 SEGAEEHISA
-618 WAPLSFEEQ
+618 WTPLSFEEQ

-649 PFRITSHTTE
+649 PFRITSHTTG

-672 NTASSWVPHSR
+672 NTASSWAPHSR

-697 EHDSHGGVAKVN
+697 ERDSHGSTAKVN

-720 EIEELPCKENEGTVL
+720 EIEELPCKENEGTIL

-743 RDSTTLDLGT
+743 RDNTTLDLGT

-758 IPLAISGEVDKRE
+758 IPLSISGEVDKRE
-771 TFLNETGSFDYL
+771 TFLNEAGSFDYT
-783 IDYRSTSSTWADEF
+783 IDYRSTSSTWVDEF
-797 TMADAI
+797 TMTDAI
-803 TCAEDGYAHLTGI
+803 TCAKDGYAHLTGI

-836 FDQAKEQ
+836 FDQEKEQ
-843 ENEVTEEN
+843 EKAASEED
-851 GKTSK
+851 GKMDKTGG
-856 ANDNSAVEQSKST
+856 NSTAKQSKSK
-869 PDSTSATSDGASSA
+869 PDSIDEASNEASNASD
-883 SAEQANAC
+883 EQPNAC
-891 TRNPYNPDNPT
+891 ARNPYNPDNPT
-902 NKRIHDFDGWHI
+902 NKRIHDFSGWRI

-924 QELTVN
+924 QELAVN

-936 GEFIIAVA
+936 GEFVIAVA

-950 EEGFSTNAQDA
+950 EEGFGTNAQDA

-971 NADLS
+971 NVDLS
-976 DLPTNRASF
+976 DLPANRASF
-985 NLREATGPTR
+985 NLKEAAGPTR
-995 SEEDN
+995 SEEGSVI
-1000 ETAYAPAILHMQAT
+1000 AYAPAILHMQAT
-1014 EEALSGDAVDLWNVA
+1014 EETLSGDTVDLWNVA

-1059 SVASKL
+1059 SVATKL
-1065 PKTNDGSAPIP
+1065 PKTNDGSAPVP
-1076 FLVVLALATTFG
+1076 LLVVLALATAFG

-1096 RRHELK
+1096 RRYEL
-1102 RAILNNL
+1102 RQAILNNL

>member
-1 MKAKNRAAA
+1 MKPENRAAA
-10 RVRRIGNKPANCTT
+10 RVRRIGDKPTNRTT
-24 PTKQRIGDAF
+24 PTKRPTRSTF
-34 HQTRFPGKSASEWA
+34 RQTRLPHKETSECA
-48 ILSANHRLLLCVF
+48 IPFAEHRLPLCIL
-61 IAALACFLVASAAAP
+61 IAVATCFLVVSAVAP
-76 RWAQAGNTS
+76 RWAQAGSTS
-85 EQPATVVIQVEGY
+85 GQPATIVIQVEGH
-98 TGTLPTLVAGTDFTL
+98 TGVLPTLVAGTDFTL
-113 GQPVGTNPAFM
+113 GQPVGANPAFM

-144 LTLKW
+144 LTLEW
-149 HDEAGKEF
+149 HDETGKEF
-157 DWLTTN
+157 DWLATK

-185 NDEKTDDLTV
+185 NDAKTDDLTV
-195 KVPQGNSF
+195 KVPRGSSF
-203 KQAYGSIPTT
+203 KQVYGSIPAT
-213 PTKEG
+213 PAKGG

-232 FDFTKPVEKSTSI
+232 FDFAKPIEKSTSI
-245 YALFRIANTAKVE
+245 YALFKITNTAEVE

-307 PSAAAPSNTRAD
+307 PSAAPPSNTRAD

-345 AHPGGPSNSLGLIG
+345 ARPGGPSNSLGLIG
-359 YQTVYLEAVIKK
+359 YQTVYLEATIKK

-377 EVVKTSSNPSLSE
+377 EVAKTSSNPSISE
-390 DNRCYSLE
+390 NNRCYSLE

-403 VYNQEGARVAQL
+403 VYNQEGSRVAQL

-426 PLLPAGTYT
+426 PLLPAGAYT

-443 GFAPAPDTSAAI
+443 GFAPAPDTSATI

-477 GHKIDAET
+477 GQKIDAET
-485 NTPYPLGSATLEGAL
+485 KTPYPLGSATLEGAL

-505 FDQEE
+505 FDQEK
-510 QEPQA
+510 QA
-515 LWGILDRSSVNPTS
+515 PRDILDGSSANPSS
-529 QKTTKQSMDHLGTPK
+529 QKTAKQSMDYLGTPK
-544 RTWVFRTDETGGFA
+544 RTWVFKTDETGGLV

-592 PTGYLSSDE
+592 PTGYLGCDAP
-601 SWEVSLT
+601 WEVSLT

-618 WAPLSFEEQ
+618 WSPLSFEEQ

-649 PFRITSHTTE
+649 PFRITSHTTG

-672 NTASSWVPHSR
+672 NTASSWAPHSR

-697 EHDSHGGVAKVN
+697 GRDSHGSTAMVN

-720 EIEELPCKENEGTVL
+720 EIEELPFKENEGTIL

-743 RDSTTLDLGT
+743 RDNTTLDLGT

-758 IPLAISGEVDKRE
+758 IPLSISGEVDKRE
-771 TFLNETGSFDYL
+771 TFLNEAGSFDYT
-783 IDYRSTSSTWADEF
+783 IDYRSTSSTWVDEF
-797 TMADAI
+797 TMTDAI
-803 TCAEDGYAHLTGI
+803 TCAEDSYAHLAGI

-836 FDQAKEQ
+836 FDQEKEQ
-843 ENEVTEEN
+843 EKVASEED
-851 GKTSK
+851 GKIDKTGG
-856 ANDNSAVEQSKST
+856 NSAARQSKSK
-869 PDSTSATSDGASSA
+869 SDGIGEDSSEASSG
-883 SAEQANAC
+883 SDEQPNAC
-891 TRNPYNPDNPT
+891 TGNPYNPDNPT
-902 NKRIHDFDGWHI
+902 NKRIHDFSGWRI

-924 QELTVN
+924 QELAVN

-936 GEFIIAVA
+936 GEFVIAVA

-950 EEGFSTNAQDA
+950 EEGFGTNAQDA

-971 NADLS
+971 NVDLS
-976 DLPTNRASF
+976 DLPVNRASF
-985 NLREATGPTR
+985 NLKEAAGPTR
-995 SEEDN
+995 SEEDSII
-1000 ETAYAPAILHMQAT
+1000 AYAPAILHMQAT
-1014 EEALSGDAVDLWNVA
+1014 EETLSSDTVDLWNVA

-1059 SVASKL
+1059 SVATKL
-1065 PKTNDGSAPIP
+1065 PKTNDGSAPVP
-1076 FLVVLALATTFG
+1076 LLVVLALATAFG

-1096 RRHELK
+1096 RRYEL
-1102 RAILNNL
+1102 RQAILNNL

>member
-1 MKAKNRAAA
+1 MKPENRAAA
-10 RVRRIGNKPANCTT
+10 RVRRIGDKPANRTT
-24 PTKQRIGDAF
+24 PTKHPTRSTF
-34 HQTRFPGKSASEWA
+34 RQTRLPHKEASECA
-48 ILSANHRLLLCVF
+48 IPFAEHRLPLYIL
-61 IAALACFLVASAAAP
+61 IAVATCFLVVSAVAP
-76 RWAQAGNTS
+76 RWAQAGSTS
-85 EQPATVVIQVEGY
+85 GQPATIVIQVEGY
-98 TGTLPTLVAGTDFTL
+98 TEALPTLVAGTDFTL
-113 GQPVGTNPAFM
+113 GQPVGANPAFM

-144 LTLKW
+144 LTLEW
-149 HDEAGKEF
+149 HDETGEEF
-157 DWLTTN
+157 DWLATK

-185 NDEKTDDLTV
+185 NDAKTDDLTV
-195 KVPQGNSF
+195 KVPRGSSF
-203 KQAYGSIPTT
+203 KQVYGSIPAT
-213 PTKEG
+213 PTKGG

-232 FDFTKPVEKSTSI
+232 FDFAKPIEKSTSI
-245 YALFRIANTAKVE
+245 YALFKIANTAEVE

-307 PSAAAPSNTRAD
+307 PSAAPPSNTRAD

-345 AHPGGPSNSLGLIG
+345 ARPGGPSNSLGLIG
-359 YQTVYLEAVIKK
+359 YQTVYLEATIKK

-377 EVVKTSSNPSLSE
+377 EVAKTSSNPSISE
-390 DNRCYSLE
+390 SNRCYSLE

-403 VYNQEGARVAQL
+403 VYNQEGSRVAQL

-426 PLLPAGTYT
+426 PLLPAGAYT

-443 GFAPAPDTSAAI
+443 GFAPAPDTSVAI

-477 GHKIDAET
+477 GQKIDAET
-485 NTPYPLGSATLEGAL
+485 KTPYPLGSATLKGAL

-505 FDQEE
+505 FDQEK
-510 QEPQA
+510 QA
-515 LWGILDRSSVNPTS
+515 PRNILDGSSVNPS
-529 QKTTKQSMDHLGTPK
+529 GQKTAKHSMDYLGTPK
-544 RTWVFRTDETGGFA
+544 RTWVFKTDETGGFA

-563 FVEGDEFYYDTNHAI
+563 FVEGDEFYYDTNRAI

-592 PTGYLSSDE
+592 PTGYLGCDA

-608 SEGTEEHISA
+608 GEGVEEHISA
-618 WAPLSFEEQ
+618 WTPLSLEEQ

-649 PFRITSHTTE
+649 PFRITSHTTG

-672 NTASSWVPHSR
+672 NTASSWAPHSR

-697 EHDSHGGVAKVN
+697 GRDSHGSTANVN

-720 EIEELPCKENEGTVL
+720 EIEELPCKENEGTIL

-743 RDSTTLDLGT
+743 RDNTTLDLGT

-758 IPLAISGEVDKRE
+758 IPLSISGEVDKRE
-771 TFLNETGSFDYL
+771 TFLNEAGSFDYT
-783 IDYRSTSSTWADEF
+783 IDYRSTSSTWVDEF
-797 TMADAI
+797 TMTDAI

-836 FDQAKEQ
+836 FDQEKEQ
-843 ENEVTEEN
+843 EKAASEEDSKMDKTN
-851 GKTSK
+851 G
-856 ANDNSAVEQSKST
+856 NSTAKQSKSK
-869 PDSTSATSDGASSA
+869 PGSIDEAGNEASNASD
-883 SAEQANAC
+883 EQPNAC
-891 TRNPYNPDNPT
+891 TRNPYNPDNPA
-902 NKRIHDFDGWHI
+902 NKRIHDFSSWRI

-924 QELTVN
+924 QELAVN

-936 GEFIIAVA
+936 GEFVIAVA

-950 EEGFSTNAQDA
+950 EEGFGTNAQDA

-971 NADLS
+971 NVDLS
-976 DLPTNRASF
+976 DLPANRASF
-985 NLREATGPTR
+985 NLKEAAGPTR
-995 SEEDN
+995 SEEDSII
-1000 ETAYAPAILHMQAT
+1000 AYAPAILHMQAT
-1014 EEALSGDAVDLWNVA
+1014 EETLSGDAIDLWNVA

-1059 SVASKL
+1059 SVATKL
-1065 PKTNDGSAPIP
+1065 PKTNDGSAPVP
-1076 FLVVLALATTFG
+1076 LLVVLALATTFG

-1096 RRHELK
+1096 RRYEL
-1102 RAILNNL
+1102 RQAILNNL

>member
-10 RVRRIGNKPANCTT
+10 RVRRIGDKPTDRIT
-24 PTKQRIGDAF
+24 PTRQRIGDAF
-34 HQTRFPGKSASEWA
+34 HQTRFPRKSTSEW
-48 ILSANHRLLLCVF
+48 IIPSANHRLLLCVF
-61 IAALACFLVASAAAP
+61 GAALACFLVASAAAP

-85 EQPATVVIQVEGY
+85 GQLATVVIQVEGY
-98 TGTLPTLVAGTDFTL
+98 TGALPTLVAGTDFTL
-113 GQPVGTNPAFM
+113 GQPVGTNPAYM

-144 LTLKW
+144 FTLKW

-157 DWLTTN
+157 DWLTTKI
-163 VEKSTTVT
+163 EKSTTVT

-185 NDEKTDDLTV
+185 NDAKTDDLTV
-195 KVPQGNSF
+195 KVPRGSSF
-203 KQAYGSIPTT
+203 KQAYGSI
-213 PTKEG
+213 
-218 WEFVR
+218 
-223 WVDTSDDST
+223 
-232 FDFTKPVEKSTSI
+232 
-245 YALFRIANTAKVE
+245 
-258 AFDPTKDI
+258 
-266 PKTLTGSCYIG
+266 
-277 ATWSVHP
+277 P

-307 PSAAAPSNTRAD
+307 PSAAPPSNTRAD
-319 YVATLKEVNV
+319 YVATLKEINV

-345 AHPGGPSNSLGLIG
+345 ARPGGPSNSLGLIG
-359 YQTVYLEAVIKK
+359 YQTVYLKAVIKK

-377 EVVKTSSNPSLSE
+377 EVVKTSSNPSISE
-390 DNRCYSLE
+390 GNRCYSLE

-403 VYNQEGARVAQL
+403 VYNQEGSRVAQL
-415 TTGADGKTAKS
+415 TTGPDGKTAKS

-435 IREETAPE
+435 IREETAPD
-443 GFAPAPDTSAAI
+443 GFAPAPDTSVAI

-467 APQNALINLI
+467 APQNTLINLI
-477 GHKIDAET
+477 GQKIDAET
-485 NTPYPLGSATLEGAL
+485 NTPYPLGSATLKGAL

-505 FDQEE
+505 FDQGE
-510 QEPQA
+510 QEPRA
-515 LWGILDRSSVNPTS
+515 LWGILDRSNVNPSS
-529 QKTTKQSMDHLGTPK
+529 QKTTKQSMDYLGTPK
-544 RTWVFRTDETGGFA
+544 RTWVFETDETGRFA

-578 VLPLGTVLVEEIQP
+578 ALPLGTVLVEEIQP
-592 PTGYLSSDE
+592 PTGYLGCDAP
-601 SWEVSLT
+601 WKVSLT

-618 WAPLSFEEQ
+618 WTPLSFEEQ

-649 PFRITSHTTE
+649 PFRIASHTTG

-697 EHDSHGGVAKVN
+697 ERDSHGGAAKVN

-743 RDSTTLDLGT
+743 RDNTTLDLGT

-771 TFLNETGSFDYL
+771 TLLNEAGSFDYS

-797 TMADAI
+797 TMTDTIA
-803 TCAEDGYAHLTGI
+803 CAENGYAHLTGI

-836 FDQAKEQ
+836 FDQEKEQ
-843 ENEVTEEN
+843 EKVASEEDGKT
-851 GKTSK
+851 GKTSG
-856 ANDNSAVEQSKST
+856 NSAAKQSKSKPGSIGEANT
-869 PDSTSATSDGASSA
+869 EASSA
-883 SAEQANAC
+883 SDEQPNAC
-891 TRNPYNPDNPT
+891 AGNPYNPDNPT
-902 NKRIHDFDGWHI
+902 NKRIHDFSGWRI
-914 WKQDVSTLES
+914 WKQDISTLGS
-924 QELTVN
+924 QELAVN

-950 EEGFSTNAQDA
+950 EEGFGTNTQDA

-971 NADLS
+971 NVDLS
-976 DLPTNRASF
+976 DLTANRATF
-985 NLREATGPTR
+985 NLKEAAGPTR
-995 SEEDN
+995 SEEDSMI
-1000 ETAYAPAILHMQAT
+1000 AYAPAILHMQAT
-1014 EEALSGDAVDLWNVA
+1014 EETLSGDAVDLWNVA

-1049 STNPVETAVE
+1049 STNPVETAAE
-1059 SVASKL
+1059 SVAAKL
-1065 PKTNDGSAPIP
+1065 PKTNDGSAPVP
-1076 FLVVLALATTFG
+1076 LLVVLALATTFG
-1088 LLAFPKLS
+1088 LLAFPKLC
-1096 RRHELK
+1096 RRYELR
-1102 RAILNNL
+1102 RAILNHL

>member
-1 MKAKNRAAA
+1 MEPENRAAA
-10 RVRRIGNKPANCTT
+10 RVRRIGDKPTNRTT
-24 PTKQRIGDAF
+24 PTKRPTRSTF
-34 HQTRFPGKSASEWA
+34 RQTRLPHKETSECA
-48 ILSANHRLLLCVF
+48 IPFAEHRLPLCIL
-61 IAALACFLVASAAAP
+61 IAVATCFLVVSAVAP
-76 RWAQAGNTS
+76 RWAQAGSTS
-85 EQPATVVIQVEGY
+85 GQPATIVIQVEGY
-98 TGTLPTLVAGTDFTL
+98 TGVLPTLVAGTDFTL
-113 GQPVGTNPAFM
+113 GQPVGANPAFM

-144 LTLKW
+144 LTLEW
-149 HDEAGKEF
+149 HDETGKEF
-157 DWLTTN
+157 DWLATK

-185 NDEKTDDLTV
+185 NDAKTDDLTV
-195 KVPQGNSF
+195 KVPRGSSF
-203 KQAYGSIPTT
+203 KQVYGSIPAT
-213 PTKEG
+213 PAKEG

-232 FDFTKPVEKSTSI
+232 FDFAKPTEKSTSI
-245 YALFRIANTAKVE
+245 YALFKIANTAEVE

-307 PSAAAPSNTRAD
+307 PSAAPPSNTRAD

-345 AHPGGPSNSLGLIG
+345 ARPGGPSNSLGLIG
-359 YQTVYLEAVIKK
+359 YQTVYLEATIKK

-377 EVVKTSSNPSLSE
+377 EVAKTSSNPSISE
-390 DNRCYSLE
+390 NNRRYSLE

-403 VYNQEGARVAQL
+403 VYNQEGSRVAQL

-426 PLLPAGTYT
+426 PLLPAGAYT

-455 TSGSTTTASISD
+455 TSGNTTTASISD

-477 GHKIDAET
+477 GQKIDAET
-485 NTPYPLGSATLEGAL
+485 KTPYPLGSATLEGAL

-505 FDQEE
+505 FDQEK
-510 QEPQA
+510 QA
-515 LWGILDRSSVNPTS
+515 PRNALDRSSVNPSS
-529 QKTTKQSMDHLGTPK
+529 QKTAKQSMDYLGTPK
-544 RTWVFRTDETGGFA
+544 RTWVFKTDETGGLA

-592 PTGYLSSDE
+592 PTGYLGCDV

-608 SEGTEEHISA
+608 SEGAEEHISA
-618 WAPLSFEEQ
+618 WTPLSFEEQ

-649 PFRITSHTTE
+649 PFRITSHTTG

-672 NTASSWVPHSR
+672 NTASSWAPHSR

-697 EHDSHGGVAKVN
+697 GRDSHGSTAMVN

-720 EIEELPCKENEGTVL
+720 EIEELPCKENEGTIL

-743 RDSTTLDLGT
+743 RDNTTLDLGT

-758 IPLAISGEVDKRE
+758 IPLSISGEVDKRE
-771 TFLNETGSFDYL
+771 TFLNEAGSFDYT
-783 IDYRSTSSTWADEF
+783 IDYRSTSSTWVDEF
-797 TMADAI
+797 TMTDAI
-803 TCAEDGYAHLTGI
+803 TCAEDSYAHLAGI

-836 FDQAKEQ
+836 FDQEKEQ
-843 ENEVTEEN
+843 EKVASEED
-851 GKTSK
+851 GKIDKTGG
-856 ANDNSAVEQSKST
+856 NSAARQSKSK
-869 PDSTSATSDGASSA
+869 SDGIGEDSSEASSG
-883 SAEQANAC
+883 SDEQPNAC
-891 TRNPYNPDNPT
+891 TGNPYNPDNPT
-902 NKRIHDFDGWHI
+902 NKRIHDFSGWRI

-924 QELTVN
+924 QELAVN

-936 GEFIIAVA
+936 GEFVIAVA

-950 EEGFSTNAQDA
+950 EEGFGTNAQDA

-971 NADLS
+971 NVDLS
-976 DLPTNRASF
+976 DLPVNRASF
-985 NLREATGPTR
+985 NLKEAAGPTR
-995 SEEDN
+995 SEEDSII
-1000 ETAYAPAILHMQAT
+1000 AYAPAILHMQAT
-1014 EEALSGDAVDLWNVA
+1014 EETLSGDTVDLWNVA

-1059 SVASKL
+1059 SVATKL
-1065 PKTNDGSAPIP
+1065 PKTNDGSAPVP
-1076 FLVVLALATTFG
+1076 LLVVLALATAFG

-1096 RRHELK
+1096 RRYEL
-1102 RAILNNL
+1102 RQAILNNL

>member
-10 RVRRIGNKPANCTT
+10 RVRRIGDKPTDRIT
-24 PTKQRIGDAF
+24 PTRQRIGDAF
-34 HQTRFPGKSASEWA
+34 HQTRFPRKSTSEW
-48 ILSANHRLLLCVF
+48 IIPSANHRLLLCVF
-61 IAALACFLVASAAAP
+61 GAALACFLVASAAAP

-85 EQPATVVIQVEGY
+85 GQLATVVIQVEGY
-98 TGTLPTLVAGTDFTL
+98 TGALPTLVAGTDFTL
-113 GQPVGTNPAFM
+113 GQPVGTNPAYM

-144 LTLKW
+144 FTLKW

-157 DWLTTN
+157 DWLTTKI
-163 VEKSTTVT
+163 EKSTTVT

-185 NDEKTDDLTV
+185 NDAKTDDLTV
-195 KVPQGNSF
+195 KVPRGSSF
-203 KQAYGSIPTT
+203 KQAYGSIPAT
-213 PTKEG
+213 PTKGG

-232 FDFTKPVEKSTSI
+232 FDFTKPIEKSTSI
-245 YALFRIANTAKVE
+245 YALFKIANTAEVE

-307 PSAAAPSNTRAD
+307 PSAAPPSNTRAD

-345 AHPGGPSNSLGLIG
+345 ARPGGPSNSLGLIG
-359 YQTVYLEAVIKK
+359 YQTVYLKAVIKK

-377 EVVKTSSNPSLSE
+377 EVVKTSSNPSISE
-390 DNRCYSLE
+390 GNRCYSLE

-403 VYNQEGARVAQL
+403 VYNQEGSRVAQL
-415 TTGADGKTAKS
+415 TTGPDGKTAKS

-435 IREETAPE
+435 IREETAPD
-443 GFAPAPDTSAAI
+443 GFAPAPDTSVAI

-467 APQNALINLI
+467 APQNTLINLI
-477 GHKIDAET
+477 GQKIDAET
-485 NTPYPLGSATLEGAL
+485 NTPYPLGSATLKGAL

-505 FDQEE
+505 FDQGE
-510 QEPQA
+510 QEPRA
-515 LWGILDRSSVNPTS
+515 LWGIPNRSSVNPSS
-529 QKTTKQSMDHLGTPK
+529 QKTTKQSMDYLGTPK
-544 RTWVFRTDETGGFA
+544 RTWVFKTDETGRFA

-578 VLPLGTVLVEEIQP
+578 ALPLGTVLVEEIQP
-592 PTGYLSSDE
+592 PTGYLGCDAP
-601 SWEVSLT
+601 WKVSLT

-618 WAPLSFEEQ
+618 WTPLSFEEQ
-627 VIRGDLAFTKAK
+627 VIRGDPAFTKAK

-649 PFRITSHTTE
+649 PFRITSHTTG

-697 EHDSHGGVAKVN
+697 ERDSHGGAAKVN

-720 EIEELPCKENEGTVL
+720 EIEELPCKENEDTVL

-743 RDSTTLDLGT
+743 RDNTTLDLGT

-771 TFLNETGSFDYL
+771 TLLNEAGSFDYS
-783 IDYRSTSSTWADEF
+783 IDYRSTSSTWVDEF
-797 TMADAI
+797 TMTDTI
-803 TCAEDGYAHLTGI
+803 TCAENGYAHLTGI

-836 FDQAKEQ
+836 FDQEKEQ
-843 ENEVTEEN
+843 EKAASEEDGKT
-851 GKTSK
+851 GKTSG
-856 ANDNSAVEQSKST
+856 NSAAKQSKSKPGSIGEANT
-869 PDSTSATSDGASSA
+869 EASSA
-883 SAEQANAC
+883 SDEQPNAC
-891 TRNPYNPDNPT
+891 AGNPYNPDNPT
-902 NKRIHDFDGWHI
+902 NKRIHDFSGWRI
-914 WKQDVSTLES
+914 WKQDISTLGS
-924 QELTVN
+924 QELAVN

-950 EEGFSTNAQDA
+950 EEGFGTNTQDA

-971 NADLS
+971 NVDLS
-976 DLPTNRASF
+976 DLTANRVSF
-985 NLREATGPTR
+985 NLKEAAGPTR
-995 SEEDN
+995 SEEDSMI
-1000 ETAYAPAILHMQAT
+1000 AYAPAILHMQAT
-1014 EEALSGDAVDLWNVA
+1014 EETLSGDAVDLWNVA

-1036 LELHDEDRDSVVQ
+1036 LEIHDEDRDSVVQ
-1049 STNPVETAVE
+1049 STNPVETAAE
-1059 SVASKL
+1059 SVAAKL
-1065 PKTNDGSAPIP
+1065 PKTNDGSAPVP
-1076 FLVVLALATTFG
+1076 LLVVLALATTFG
-1088 LLAFPKLS
+1088 LLAFPKLC
-1096 RRHELK
+1096 RRYELR
-1102 RAILNNL
+1102 RAILNHL

>member
-1 MKAKNRAAA
+1 MKPENRAAA
-10 RVRRIGNKPANCTT
+10 RVRRIGDKPTNRTT
-24 PTKQRIGDAF
+24 PTKHPARSAF
-34 HQTRFPGKSASEWA
+34 RQTGFSHKETSECTIPFA
-48 ILSANHRLLLCVF
+48 EHRLPRCIL
-61 IAALACFLVASAAAP
+61 IAVVACFLVVSAVAP
-76 RWAQAGNTS
+76 RWAQAGNTPGQS
-85 EQPATVVIQVEGY
+85 ATIVIQVEGY
-98 TGTLPTLVAGTDFTL
+98 TGVLPTLVAGTDFTL
-113 GQPVGTNPAFM
+113 GQPVGANPAFM

-144 LTLKW
+144 LTLEW
-149 HDEAGKEF
+149 RDETGKEF
-157 DWLTTN
+157 DWLATK

-185 NDEKTDDLTV
+185 NDAKTDDLTV
-195 KVPQGNSF
+195 KVPRGNTF
-203 KQAYGSIPTT
+203 KQAYGSALTT

-232 FDFTKPVEKSTSI
+232 FDFSKPVEKSTSI
-245 YALFRIANTAKVE
+245 YALFRIANTTKVE

-277 ATWSVHP
+277 TTWNVHP

-345 AHPGGPSNSLGLIG
+345 ARPGGPSNSLGLIG
-359 YQTVYLEAVIKK
+359 YQTVYLEATIKK

-377 EVVKTSSNPSLSE
+377 EVVKASSNPSISE
-390 DNRCYSLE
+390 NNRCYSLE

-403 VYNQEGARVAQL
+403 VYNQEGSRVAQL

-426 PLLPAGTYT
+426 PLLPTGTYT
-435 IREETAPE
+435 IHEETAPE
-443 GFAPAPDTSAAI
+443 GFAPAPDTSTAI
-455 TSGSTTTASISD
+455 TSGNTTTANISD

-477 GHKIDAET
+477 GQKIDAET
-485 NTPYPLGSATLEGAL
+485 KTPYPLGSATLKGAL

-505 FDQEE
+505 FDQEK
-510 QEPQA
+510 QA
-515 LWGILDRSSVNPTS
+515 PRNILDGSSVNPSS
-529 QKTTKQSMDHLGTPK
+529 QKTAKQSMDYLGTPK
-544 RTWVFRTDETGGFA
+544 RTWVFKTDETGGFA

-578 VLPLGTVLVEEIQP
+578 ALPLGTVLVEEIQP
-592 PTGYLSSDE
+592 PTGYLSCDA
-601 SWEVSLT
+601 SWEISLT
-608 SEGTEEHISA
+608 SEGAEEHISP
-618 WAPLSFEEQ
+618 WVPLSFEEQ
-627 VIRGDLAFTKAK
+627 VIRGDLAFTKTK

-649 PFRITSHTTE
+649 PFRITSRTTG

-697 EHDSHGGVAKVN
+697 ERDSHGSTAKVN

-720 EIEELPCKENEGTVL
+720 EIEELPCKENGGTVL

-743 RDSTTLDLGT
+743 RDNTTLDLGT

-758 IPLAISGEVDKRE
+758 IPLSISGEVDKRE
-771 TFLNETGSFDYL
+771 TFLNEAGSFDYT
-783 IDYRSTSSTWADEF
+783 IDYRSTSSTWVDEF
-797 TMADAI
+797 TMTDAI

-836 FDQAKEQ
+836 FDQEKEQ
-843 ENEVTEEN
+843 EKAASEED
-851 GKTSK
+851 GKMDKTGG
-856 ANDNSAVEQSKST
+856 NSAARKSKSK
-869 PDSTSATSDGASSA
+869 SDGIGEDSSEASSG
-883 SAEQANAC
+883 SDEQPNAC
-891 TRNPYNPDNPT
+891 TGNPYNPDNPT
-902 NKRIHDFDGWHI
+902 NKRIHDFSGWRI

-924 QELTVN
+924 QELAVN

-936 GEFIIAVA
+936 GEFVIAVA

-950 EEGFSTNAQDA
+950 EEGFGTNAQDA

-971 NADLS
+971 NVDLS
-976 DLPTNRASF
+976 DLPVNRASF
-985 NLREATGPTR
+985 NLKEAAGPTR
-995 SEEDN
+995 SEEDSII
-1000 ETAYAPAILHMQAT
+1000 AYAPAILHMQAT
-1014 EEALSGDAVDLWNVA
+1014 EETLSGDTVDLWNVT

-1059 SVASKL
+1059 SVATKL
-1065 PKTNDGSAPIP
+1065 PKTNDGSAPVP
-1076 FLVVLALATTFG
+1076 LLVVLALATAFG

-1096 RRHELK
+1096 RRYEL
-1102 RAILNNL
+1102 RQAILNNL

>member
-1 MKAKNRAAA
+1 MEPENRAAA
-10 RVRRIGNKPANCTT
+10 RVRRIGDKPTNRTT
-24 PTKQRIGDAF
+24 PTKRPTRSTF
-34 HQTRFPGKSASEWA
+34 RQTRLPHKETSECA
-48 ILSANHRLLLCVF
+48 IPFAEHRLPLCIL
-61 IAALACFLVASAAAP
+61 IAVATCFLVVSAVAP
-76 RWAQAGNTS
+76 RWAQAGSTS
-85 EQPATVVIQVEGY
+85 GQPATIVIQVEGY
-98 TGTLPTLVAGTDFTL
+98 TGVLPTLVAGTDFTL
-113 GQPVGTNPAFM
+113 GQPVGANPAFM

-144 LTLKW
+144 LTLEW
-149 HDEAGKEF
+149 HDETGKEF
-157 DWLTTN
+157 DWLATK
-163 VEKSTTVT
+163 VEKSTTIT

-185 NDEKTDDLTV
+185 NDAKTDDLTV
-195 KVPQGNSF
+195 KVPRGSSF
-203 KQAYGSIPTT
+203 KQVYGSIPAT
-213 PTKEG
+213 PAKGG

-232 FDFTKPVEKSTSI
+232 FDFAKPIEKSTSI
-245 YALFRIANTAKVE
+245 YALFKITNTAEVE

-307 PSAAAPSNTRAD
+307 PSAAPPSNTRAD
-319 YVATLKEVNV
+319 YVAALKEVNV

-345 AHPGGPSNSLGLIG
+345 ARPGGPSNSLGLIG
-359 YQTVYLEAVIKK
+359 YQTVYLEATIKK

-377 EVVKTSSNPSLSE
+377 EVAKTSSNPSISE
-390 DNRCYSLE
+390 NNRRYSLE

-403 VYNQEGARVAQL
+403 VYNQEGSRVAQL

-426 PLLPAGTYT
+426 PLLPAGAYT

-455 TSGSTTTASISD
+455 TSGNTTTASISD

-477 GHKIDAET
+477 GQKIDAET
-485 NTPYPLGSATLEGAL
+485 KTPYPLGSATLEGAL

-505 FDQEE
+505 FDQEK
-510 QEPQA
+510 QA
-515 LWGILDRSSVNPTS
+515 PRNALDRSSVNPSS
-529 QKTTKQSMDHLGTPK
+529 QKTAKQSMDYLGTPK
-544 RTWVFRTDETGGFA
+544 RTWVFKTDETGGLA

-592 PTGYLSSDE
+592 PTGYLGCDAP
-601 SWEVSLT
+601 WEVSLT

-618 WAPLSFEEQ
+618 WSPLSFEEQ

-649 PFRITSHTTE
+649 PFRITSHTTG

-672 NTASSWVPHSR
+672 NTASSWAPHSR

-697 EHDSHGGVAKVN
+697 GRDSHGSTAKVN

-720 EIEELPCKENEGTVL
+720 EIEELPCKENEGTIL

-743 RDSTTLDLGT
+743 RDNTTLDLGT

-758 IPLAISGEVDKRE
+758 IPLSISGEVDKRE
-771 TFLNETGSFDYL
+771 TFLNEAGSFDYT
-783 IDYRSTSSTWADEF
+783 IDYRSTSSTWVDEF
-797 TMADAI
+797 TMTDAI

-836 FDQAKEQ
+836 FDQEKEQ
-843 ENEVTEEN
+843 EKAASEED
-851 GKTSK
+851 GKMDKTGG
-856 ANDNSAVEQSKST
+856 NSAARKSKSK
-869 PDSTSATSDGASSA
+869 SDGIGEDSSEASSG
-883 SAEQANAC
+883 SDEQPNAC
-891 TRNPYNPDNPT
+891 TGNPYNPDNPT
-902 NKRIHDFDGWHI
+902 NKRIHDFSGWRI

-924 QELTVN
+924 QELAVN

-936 GEFIIAVA
+936 GEFVIAVA

-950 EEGFSTNAQDA
+950 EEGFGTNAQNA

-971 NADLS
+971 NVDLS
-976 DLPTNRASF
+976 DLPVNRAPF
-985 NLREATGPTR
+985 NLKEAAGPTR
-995 SEEDN
+995 SEEDSII
-1000 ETAYAPAILHMQAT
+1000 AYAPAILHMQAT
-1014 EEALSGDAVDLWNVA
+1014 EETLSGDTVDLWNVA

-1059 SVASKL
+1059 SVATKL
-1065 PKTNDGSAPIP
+1065 PKTNDGSAPVP
-1076 FLVVLALATTFG
+1076 LLVALALATAFG

-1096 RRHELK
+1096 RRYEL
-1102 RAILNNL
+1102 RQAILNNL

>member
-1 MKAKNRAAA
+1 MKPENRAAA
-10 RVRRIGNKPANCTT
+10 RVRRGDKPTNCTT
-24 PTKQRIGDAF
+24 PTKHPARSTF
-34 HQTRFPGKSASEWA
+34 RQTRLPQRETSECTIPFA
-48 ILSANHRLLLCVF
+48 EHRLPQCIL
-61 IAALACFLVASAAAP
+61 IAVVACFLVVSAVAP
-76 RWAQAGNTS
+76 RWAQAGNTTG
-85 EQPATVVIQVEGY
+85 QPATIVIQVEGY
-98 TGTLPTLVAGTDFTL
+98 TGVLPTLVAGTDFTL
-113 GQPVGTNPAFM
+113 GQPVGANPAFM

-144 LTLKW
+144 LTLEW
-149 HDEAGKEF
+149 HDETGKEF
-157 DWLTTN
+157 DWLATK

-171 GTFVEADYEVRVSF
+171 GTFMEADYEVRVSF
-185 NDEKTDDLTV
+185 NDAKTDDLTV
-195 KVPQGNSF
+195 KVPRGNTF
-203 KQAYGSIPTT
+203 KQAYGSAPAT

-232 FDFTKPVEKSTSI
+232 FDFAKPVEKSTSI
-245 YALFRIANTAKVE
+245 YALFRIANTTKVE

-277 ATWSVHP
+277 ATWNVHP

-319 YVATLKEVNV
+319 YAATLKEVNV

-345 AHPGGPSNSLGLIG
+345 ARPGGPSNSLGLIG
-359 YQTVYLEAVIKK
+359 YQTVYLEATIKK

-377 EVVKTSSNPSLSE
+377 EVVKASSNPSISE
-390 DNRCYSLE
+390 NNRCYSLE

-403 VYNQEGARVAQL
+403 VYNQEGSRVAQL

-443 GFAPAPDTSAAI
+443 GFAPAPDASAAI
-455 TSGSTTTASISD
+455 TSGNTTTANISD
-467 APQNALINLI
+467 APQNALINLV
-477 GHKIDAET
+477 GQKIDAET
-485 NTPYPLGSATLEGAL
+485 KTPYPLGSATLKGAL

-505 FDQEE
+505 FDQEK
-510 QEPQA
+510 QA
-515 LWGILDRSSVNPTS
+515 PRNILDGSSVNPSS
-529 QKTTKQSMDHLGTPK
+529 QKTAKQSMDYLGTPK
-544 RTWVFRTDETGGFA
+544 RTWIFKTDETGGFA

-592 PTGYLSSDE
+592 PTGYLSCNAP
-601 SWEVSLT
+601 WEVSLT
-608 SEGTEEHISA
+608 SEGAEEHISP
-618 WAPLSFEEQ
+618 WVPLSFEEQ

-649 PFRITSHTTE
+649 PFRITSRTTG

-697 EHDSHGGVAKVN
+697 GRDSHGSTAKVN

-720 EIEELPCKENEGTVL
+720 EIEELPCKENEGTIL

-743 RDSTTLDLGT
+743 RDNTTLDLGT
-753 VDNDT
+753 VDNDA

-771 TFLNETGSFDYL
+771 TLLNETGSFDYT
-783 IDYRSTSSTWADEF
+783 IDYRSTSSTWVDEF
-797 TMADAI
+797 TMTDTI
-803 TCAEDGYAHLTGI
+803 DCAEDGYAHLTGI
-816 ATPVSFEDYDG
+816 TTPVSFEDYDG
-827 MMNVWYRTN
+827 LMNVWYRTN
-836 FDQAKEQ
+836 FDQEEEEEEKAASEEDGGSSEANGGSAAKQNKSEPDNTDTTNNGANNSLGEQ
-843 ENEVTEEN
+843 
-851 GKTSK
+851 
-856 ANDNSAVEQSKST
+856 
-869 PDSTSATSDGASSA
+869 P
-883 SAEQANAC
+883 NAC
-891 TRNPYNPDNPT
+891 IRNPYNPDNPA
-902 NKRIHDFDGWHI
+902 NKRIHDFSGWRI

-924 QELTVN
+924 QKLAVN

-936 GEFIIAVA
+936 GEFVIAVA

-950 EEGFSTNAQDA
+950 EEGFGTNAQDA

-971 NADLS
+971 EADLTN
-976 DLPTNRASF
+976 LPANRASF
-985 NLREATGPTR
+985 NLKEATGPTR
-995 SEEDN
+995 SEEDSKI
-1000 ETAYAPAILHMQAT
+1000 AYAPAILHMQTT
-1014 EEALSGDAVDLWNVA
+1014 EETLSGDAVDLWNVT

-1036 LELHDEDRDSVVQ
+1036 LELHGEDKDSVVQ
-1049 STNPVETAVE
+1049 STNPVETAME
-1059 SVASKL
+1059 SVAAKL
-1065 PKTNDGSAPIP
+1065 PKTNDGSAPVP
-1076 FLVVLALATTFG
+1076 FLVVLALATAFG
-1088 LLAFPKLS
+1088 VLACPKLL
-1096 RRHELK
+1096 RRNEL
-1102 RAILNNL
+1102 RQAILNNL

>member
-10 RVRRIGNKPANCTT
+10 RVRRIGNKPANCIT

-34 HQTRFPGKSASEWA
+34 HQTRFPGKSTSEWA
-48 ILSANHRLLLCVF
+48 ILSANHRLLLYVF

-76 RWAQAGNTS
+76 RWAQAGSTS

-149 HDEAGKEF
+149 HDEAGNEF

-171 GTFVEADYEVRVSF
+171 GTFVEADYEIRVSF

-195 KVPQGNSF
+195 KVPQGSSF
-203 KQAYGSIPTT
+203 KQAYGSMPTT

-245 YALFRIANTAKVE
+245 YALFKIANTAKVE

-277 ATWSVHP
+277 ATWNVHP
-284 AKFAISDFTGELKGY
+284 AKFAVSDFTGELKGY

-359 YQTVYLEAVIKK
+359 YQTVYLGAVIKK

-398 GAVFG
+398 GAAFG
-403 VYNQEGARVAQL
+403 VYDQEGARVAQL

-443 GFAPAPDTSAAI
+443 GFAPAPDASAAI

-477 GHKIDAET
+477 GQKIDAET

-515 LWGILDRSSVNPTS
+515 LWGIPNRSSANPTS
-529 QKTTKQSMDHLGTPK
+529 QKATKQSMDHLGTPK

-563 FVEGDEFYYDTNHAI
+563 FVEGDEFYYDINHAI
-578 VLPLGTVLVEEIQP
+578 ALPLGTVLVEEIQP

-608 SEGTEEHISA
+608 SEGTEEHINA
-618 WAPLSFEEQ
+618 WTPLSFEEQ

-649 PFRITSHTTE
+649 PFRITSHTTG

-697 EHDSHGGVAKVN
+697 ERDSHGGAAKVN

-758 IPLAISGEVDKRE
+758 IPLSISGEVDKRE
-771 TFLNETGSFDYL
+771 TFLNEAGSFDYL
-783 IDYRSTSSTWADEF
+783 IDYRSTSSTWVDEF
-797 TMADAI
+797 TMTDAL
-803 TCAEDGYAHLTGI
+803 TCAEDGYAHLTSI

-836 FDQAKEQ
+836 FDQEKEQ
-843 ENEVTEEN
+843 ENEAAEKN

-869 PDSTSATSDGASSA
+869 PDSTSEASSEA
-883 SAEQANAC
+883 SNAGAEQANAC

-902 NKRIHDFDGWHI
+902 NKRIHDFNGWHI

-995 SEEDN
+995 NEEDN
-1000 ETAYAPAILHMQAT
+1000 KTAYAPAILHMQAT
-1014 EEALSGDAVDLWNVA
+1014 EETLSGDAVDLWNVA
-1029 NIDTHRN
+1029 NIDTYRN

-1076 FLVVLALATTFG
+1076 FLVVLTLATTFG

-1096 RRHELK
+1096 RRYELK

>member
-1 MKAKNRAAA
+1 MKPENRAAA
-10 RVRRIGNKPANCTT
+10 HVRRIGDKPTNRTT
-24 PTKQRIGDAF
+24 PTKRPTRSTF
-34 HQTRFPGKSASEWA
+34 RQTRLPHKETSECA
-48 ILSANHRLLLCVF
+48 IPFAEHRLPLCIL
-61 IAALACFLVASAAAP
+61 IAVATCFLVVSAVAP
-76 RWAQAGNTS
+76 RWAQAGSTS
-85 EQPATVVIQVEGY
+85 GQPATIVIQVEGY
-98 TGTLPTLVAGTDFTL
+98 TGVLPTLVAGTDFTL
-113 GQPVGTNPAFM
+113 GQPVGANPAFM

-144 LTLKW
+144 LTLEW
-149 HDEAGKEF
+149 HDETGKEF
-157 DWLTTN
+157 DWLATK

-185 NDEKTDDLTV
+185 NDAKTDDLTV
-195 KVPQGNSF
+195 KVPRGSSF
-203 KQAYGSIPTT
+203 KQVYGSIPAT
-213 PTKEG
+213 PAKGG

-232 FDFTKPVEKSTSI
+232 FDFAKPIEKSTSI
-245 YALFRIANTAKVE
+245 YALFKITNTAEVE

-307 PSAAAPSNTRAD
+307 PSAAPPSNTRAD

-345 AHPGGPSNSLGLIG
+345 ARPGGPSNSLGLIG
-359 YQTVYLEAVIKK
+359 YQTVYLEATIKK

-377 EVVKTSSNPSLSE
+377 EVAKTSSNPSISE
-390 DNRCYSLE
+390 NNRCYSLE

-403 VYNQEGARVAQL
+403 VYNQEGSRVAQL

-426 PLLPAGTYT
+426 PLLPAGAYT

-443 GFAPAPDTSAAI
+443 GFAPAPDTSATI

-477 GHKIDAET
+477 GQKIDAET
-485 NTPYPLGSATLEGAL
+485 KTPYPLGSATLEGAL

-505 FDQEE
+505 FDQEK
-510 QEPQA
+510 QA
-515 LWGILDRSSVNPTS
+515 PRDILDGSSANPSS
-529 QKTTKQSMDHLGTPK
+529 QKTAKQSMDYLGTPK
-544 RTWVFRTDETGGFA
+544 RTWVFKTDETGGLA

-592 PTGYLSSDE
+592 PTGYLGCDAP
-601 SWEVSLT
+601 WEVSLT

-618 WAPLSFEEQ
+618 WSPLSFEEQ

-649 PFRITSHTTE
+649 PFRITSHTTG

-672 NTASSWVPHSR
+672 NTASSWAPHSR

-697 EHDSHGGVAKVN
+697 GRDSHGSTAMVN

-720 EIEELPCKENEGTVL
+720 EIEELPCKENEGTIL

-743 RDSTTLDLGT
+743 RDNTTLDLGT

-758 IPLAISGEVDKRE
+758 IPLSISGEVDKRE
-771 TFLNETGSFDYL
+771 TFLNEAGSFDYT
-783 IDYRSTSSTWADEF
+783 IDYRSTSSTWVDEF
-797 TMADAI
+797 TMTDAI

-836 FDQAKEQ
+836 FDQEKEAS
-843 ENEVTEEN
+843 EED
-851 GKTSK
+851 GKMDKTGG
-856 ANDNSAVEQSKST
+856 NSAARKSKSK
-869 PDSTSATSDGASSA
+869 SDGIGEDSSEASSG
-883 SAEQANAC
+883 SDEQPNAC
-891 TRNPYNPDNPT
+891 TGNPYNPDNPT
-902 NKRIHDFDGWHI
+902 NKRVHDFSGWRI

-924 QELTVN
+924 QELAVN

-936 GEFIIAVA
+936 GEFVIAVA

-950 EEGFSTNAQDA
+950 EEGFGTNAQDA

-971 NADLS
+971 NVDLS
-976 DLPTNRASF
+976 DLPANRASF
-985 NLREATGPTR
+985 NLKEAAGPTR
-995 SEEDN
+995 SEEDSII
-1000 ETAYAPAILHMQAT
+1000 AYAPAILHMQAT
-1014 EEALSGDAVDLWNVA
+1014 EETLSGDTVDLWNVA

-1059 SVASKL
+1059 SVATKL
-1065 PKTNDGSAPIP
+1065 PKTNDGSAPVP
-1076 FLVVLALATTFG
+1076 LLVALALATAFG

-1096 RRHELK
+1096 RRHEL
-1102 RAILNNL
+1102 RQAILNNL

>member
-1 MKAKNRAAA
+1 MKPENRAAA
-10 RVRRIGNKPANCTT
+10 RVRRIGDKPANRTT
-24 PTKQRIGDAF
+24 PTKHPTRSTF
-34 HQTRFPGKSASEWA
+34 RQTRLPHKEASECA
-48 ILSANHRLLLCVF
+48 IPFAEHRLPLYIL
-61 IAALACFLVASAAAP
+61 IAVATCFLVVSAVAP
-76 RWAQAGNTS
+76 RWAQAGSTS
-85 EQPATVVIQVEGY
+85 GQPATIVIQVEGY
-98 TGTLPTLVAGTDFTL
+98 TGVLPTLVAGTDFTL
-113 GQPVGTNPAFM
+113 GQPVGANPAFM

-149 HDEAGKEF
+149 HDETGKEF
-157 DWLTTN
+157 DWLATK

-185 NDEKTDDLTV
+185 NDAKTDDLTV
-195 KVPQGNSF
+195 KVPRGSSF
-203 KQAYGSIPTT
+203 KQVYGSIPAT
-213 PTKEG
+213 PTKGG

-232 FDFTKPVEKSTSI
+232 FDFAKPIEKSTSI
-245 YALFRIANTAKVE
+245 YALFKIANTAEVE

-307 PSAAAPSNTRAD
+307 PSAAPPSNTRAD
-319 YVATLKEVNV
+319 YVATLKEVNI

-345 AHPGGPSNSLGLIG
+345 ARPGGPSNSLGLIG
-359 YQTVYLEAVIKK
+359 YQTVYLEATIKK

-377 EVVKTSSNPSLSE
+377 EVAKTSSNPSISE
-390 DNRCYSLE
+390 NNRCYSLE

-403 VYNQEGARVAQL
+403 VYNQEGSRVAQL
-415 TTGADGKTAKS
+415 TTGADGKPAKG
-426 PLLPAGTYT
+426 PLLPAGAYT

-443 GFAPAPDTSAAI
+443 GFAPAPDTSATI

-477 GHKIDAET
+477 GQKIDAET
-485 NTPYPLGSATLEGAL
+485 KTPYPLGSATLEGAL

-505 FDQEE
+505 FDQEK
-510 QEPQA
+510 QA
-515 LWGILDRSSVNPTS
+515 PRNALDRSSVNPSS
-529 QKTTKQSMDHLGTPK
+529 QKTAKQSMDYLGTPK
-544 RTWVFRTDETGGFA
+544 RTWVFKTDETGGFT

-578 VLPLGTVLVEEIQP
+578 VLPLGTVFIEEIQP
-592 PTGYLSSDE
+592 PTGYLGCDAP
-601 SWEVSLT
+601 WEVSLT
-608 SEGTEEHISA
+608 SEGAEEHISA
-618 WAPLSFEEQ
+618 WTPLSFEEQ

-649 PFRITSHTTE
+649 PFRITSHTTG

-672 NTASSWVPHSR
+672 NTASSWAPHSR

-697 EHDSHGGVAKVN
+697 ERDSHGSTAKVN

-720 EIEELPCKENEGTVL
+720 EIEELPCKENEGTIL

-743 RDSTTLDLGT
+743 RDNTTLDLGT

-758 IPLAISGEVDKRE
+758 IPLSISGEVDKRE
-771 TFLNETGSFDYL
+771 TFLNEAGSFDYT
-783 IDYRSTSSTWADEF
+783 IDYRSTSSTWVDEF
-797 TMADAI
+797 TMTDAI
-803 TCAEDGYAHLTGI
+803 TCAKDGYAHLTGI

-836 FDQAKEQ
+836 FDQEKEQ
-843 ENEVTEEN
+843 EKAASEED
-851 GKTSK
+851 GKMDKTGG
-856 ANDNSAVEQSKST
+856 NSTAKQSKSK
-869 PDSTSATSDGASSA
+869 PDSIDEASNEASNASD
-883 SAEQANAC
+883 EQPNAC
-891 TRNPYNPDNPT
+891 ARNPYNPDNPT
-902 NKRIHDFDGWHI
+902 NKRIHDFSGWRI

-924 QELTVN
+924 QELAVN

-936 GEFIIAVA
+936 GEFVIAVA

-950 EEGFSTNAQDA
+950 EEGFGTNAQDA

-971 NADLS
+971 NVDLS
-976 DLPTNRASF
+976 DLPANRASF
-985 NLREATGPTR
+985 NLKEAAGPTR
-995 SEEDN
+995 SEEGSVI
-1000 ETAYAPAILHMQAT
+1000 AYAPAILHMQAT
-1014 EEALSGDAVDLWNVA
+1014 EETLSGDTVDLWNVA

-1059 SVASKL
+1059 SVATKL
-1065 PKTNDGSAPIP
+1065 PKTNDGSAPVP
-1076 FLVVLALATTFG
+1076 LLVVLALATAFG

-1096 RRHELK
+1096 RRYEL
-1102 RAILNNL
+1102 RQAILNNL

>member
-1 MKAKNRAAA
+1 MKPENRAAA
-10 RVRRIGNKPANCTT
+10 RVRRIGDKPTNRTT
-24 PTKQRIGDAF
+24 PTKRPTRSTF
-34 HQTRFPGKSASEWA
+34 RQTRLLQRETSECA
-48 ILSANHRLLLCVF
+48 IPFAEHRLPLCIL
-61 IAALACFLVASAAAP
+61 IAVATCFLVVLAVAP
-76 RWAQAGNTS
+76 RWAQAGSTS
-85 EQPATVVIQVEGY
+85 GQPATIVIQVEGY
-98 TGTLPTLVAGTDFTL
+98 TGVLPTLVAGTDFTL
-113 GQPVGTNPAFM
+113 GQPVGANPAFM

-144 LTLKW
+144 LTLEW
-149 HDEAGKEF
+149 HDETGKEF
-157 DWLTTN
+157 DWLATK

-185 NDEKTDDLTV
+185 NDAKTDDLTV
-195 KVPQGNSF
+195 KVPRGSSF
-203 KQAYGSIPTT
+203 KQVYGSIPAT
-213 PTKEG
+213 PAKGG

-232 FDFTKPVEKSTSI
+232 FDFAKPIEKSTSI
-245 YALFRIANTAKVE
+245 YALFKIANTAEVE

-307 PSAAAPSNTRAD
+307 PSAAPPSNTRAD

-345 AHPGGPSNSLGLIG
+345 ARPGGPSNSLGLIG
-359 YQTVYLEAVIKK
+359 YQTVYLEATIKK

-377 EVVKTSSNPSLSE
+377 EVAKTSSNPSISE
-390 DNRCYSLE
+390 NNRCYSLE

-403 VYNQEGARVAQL
+403 VYNQEGSRVAQL

-426 PLLPAGTYT
+426 PLLPAGAYT

-443 GFAPAPDTSAAI
+443 GFAPAPDASAAI
-455 TSGSTTTASISD
+455 TSGNTTTASISD

-477 GHKIDAET
+477 GQKIDAET
-485 NTPYPLGSATLEGAL
+485 KTPYPLGSATLEGAL

-505 FDQEE
+505 FDQEK
-510 QEPQA
+510 QA
-515 LWGILDRSSVNPTS
+515 PRNILDGSSVNPSS
-529 QKTTKQSMDHLGTPK
+529 QKTAKQSMDYLGTPK
-544 RTWVFRTDETGGFA
+544 RTWVFKTDETGGLA

-592 PTGYLSSDE
+592 PTGYLDCDVP
-601 SWEVSLT
+601 WEVSLT
-608 SEGTEEHISA
+608 SEGAEEHISA
-618 WAPLSFEEQ
+618 WTPLSFEEQ

-649 PFRITSHTTE
+649 PFRITSHTTG
-659 EEHVLVT
+659 EEHVLVS

-672 NTASSWVPHSR
+672 NTASSWAPHSR

-697 EHDSHGGVAKVN
+697 GRDSHGSTAKVN

-720 EIEELPCKENEGTVL
+720 EIEELPCKENEGTIL

-743 RDSTTLDLGT
+743 RDNTTLDLGT

-758 IPLAISGEVDKRE
+758 IPLSISGEVDKRE
-771 TFLNETGSFDYL
+771 TFLNEAGSFDYI

-797 TMADAI
+797 TMTDAI
-803 TCAEDGYAHLTGI
+803 ACAEDGYAHLTGI

-836 FDQAKEQ
+836 FDQEKEQ
-843 ENEVTEEN
+843 EKAVSEED
-851 GKTSK
+851 GKTDK
-856 ANDNSAVEQSKST
+856 TGVNSAARQSKSK
-869 PDSTSATSDGASSA
+869 SDGIGEDSSEASS
-883 SAEQANAC
+883 SSDEQPNAC

-902 NKRIHDFDGWHI
+902 NKRIHDFSGWRI

-924 QELTVN
+924 QELAVN

-936 GEFIIAVA
+936 GEFVIAVA

-950 EEGFSTNAQDA
+950 EEGFGTNAQDA
-961 KEWERPERYE
+961 KEWKRPERYE
-971 NADLS
+971 NVDLS
-976 DLPTNRASF
+976 DLPVNRASF
-985 NLREATGPTR
+985 NLKEAAGPTR
-995 SEEDN
+995 SEEDSII
-1000 ETAYAPAILHMQAT
+1000 AYAPAILHMQAT
-1014 EEALSGDAVDLWNVA
+1014 EETLSGDTVDLWNVA

-1049 STNPVETAVE
+1049 STNPVETAME
-1059 SVASKL
+1059 SVATKL
-1065 PKTNDGSAPIP
+1065 PKTNDGSAPVP
-1076 FLVVLALATTFG
+1076 LLVALALATAFG

-1096 RRHELK
+1096 RRHEL
-1102 RAILNNL
+1102 RQAILNNL

>member
-1 MKAKNRAAA
+1 MKPENRAAA
-10 RVRRIGNKPANCTT
+10 RVRRIGDKPANRTT
-24 PTKQRIGDAF
+24 PTKHPTRSTF
-34 HQTRFPGKSASEWA
+34 RQTRLPHKEASECA
-48 ILSANHRLLLCVF
+48 IPFAEHRLPLYIL
-61 IAALACFLVASAAAP
+61 IAVATCFLVVSAVAP
-76 RWAQAGNTS
+76 RWAQAGSTS
-85 EQPATVVIQVEGY
+85 GQPATIVIQVEGY
-98 TGTLPTLVAGTDFTL
+98 TGVLPTLVAGTDFTL
-113 GQPVGTNPAFM
+113 GQPVGANPAFM

-149 HDEAGKEF
+149 HDETGKEF
-157 DWLTTN
+157 DWLATK

-185 NDEKTDDLTV
+185 NDAKTDDLTV
-195 KVPQGNSF
+195 KVPRGSSF
-203 KQAYGSIPTT
+203 KQVYGSIPAT
-213 PTKEG
+213 PTKGG

-232 FDFTKPVEKSTSI
+232 FDFAKPIEKSTSI
-245 YALFRIANTAKVE
+245 YALFKIANTAEVE

-307 PSAAAPSNTRAD
+307 PSAAPPSNTRAD
-319 YVATLKEVNV
+319 YVATLKEVNI

-345 AHPGGPSNSLGLIG
+345 ARPGGPSNSLGLIG
-359 YQTVYLEAVIKK
+359 YQTVYLEATIKK

-377 EVVKTSSNPSLSE
+377 EVAKTSSNPSISE
-390 DNRCYSLE
+390 NNRCYSLE

-403 VYNQEGARVAQL
+403 VYNQEGSRVAQL
-415 TTGADGKTAKS
+415 TTGADGKTAKG
-426 PLLPAGTYT
+426 PLLPAGAYT

-443 GFAPAPDTSAAI
+443 GFAPAPDTSATI

-477 GHKIDAET
+477 GQKIDAET
-485 NTPYPLGSATLEGAL
+485 KTPYPLGSATLEGAL

-505 FDQEE
+505 FDQEK
-510 QEPQA
+510 QA
-515 LWGILDRSSVNPTS
+515 PRNALDRSSVNPSS
-529 QKTTKQSMDHLGTPK
+529 QKTAKQSMDYLGTPK
-544 RTWVFRTDETGGFA
+544 RTWVFKTDETGGFT

-578 VLPLGTVLVEEIQP
+578 VLPLGTVFIEEIQP
-592 PTGYLSSDE
+592 PTGYLGCDAP
-601 SWEVSLT
+601 WEVSLT
-608 SEGTEEHISA
+608 SEGAEEHISA
-618 WAPLSFEEQ
+618 WTPLSFEEQ

-649 PFRITSHTTE
+649 PFRITSHTTG

-672 NTASSWVPHSR
+672 NTASSWAPHSR

-697 EHDSHGGVAKVN
+697 ERDSHGSTAKVN

-720 EIEELPCKENEGTVL
+720 EIEELPCKGNEGTIL

-743 RDSTTLDLGT
+743 RDNTTLDLGT

-758 IPLAISGEVDKRE
+758 IPLSISGEVDKRE
-771 TFLNETGSFDYL
+771 TFLNEAGSFDYT
-783 IDYRSTSSTWADEF
+783 IDYRSTSSTWVDEF
-797 TMADAI
+797 TMTDAI
-803 TCAEDGYAHLTGI
+803 TCAKDGYAHLTGI

-836 FDQAKEQ
+836 FDQEKEQ
-843 ENEVTEEN
+843 EKAASEED
-851 GKTSK
+851 GKMDKTGG
-856 ANDNSAVEQSKST
+856 NSTAKQSKSK
-869 PDSTSATSDGASSA
+869 PDSIDEASNEASNASD
-883 SAEQANAC
+883 EQPNAC
-891 TRNPYNPDNPT
+891 ARNPYNPDNPT
-902 NKRIHDFDGWHI
+902 NKRIHDFSGWRI

-924 QELTVN
+924 QELAVN

-936 GEFIIAVA
+936 GEFVIAVA

-950 EEGFSTNAQDA
+950 EEGFGTNAQDA

-971 NADLS
+971 NVDLS
-976 DLPTNRASF
+976 DLPANRASF
-985 NLREATGPTR
+985 NLKEAAGPTR
-995 SEEDN
+995 SEEGSVI
-1000 ETAYAPAILHMQAT
+1000 AYAPAILHMQAT
-1014 EEALSGDAVDLWNVA
+1014 EETLSGDTVDLWNVA

-1059 SVASKL
+1059 SVATKL
-1065 PKTNDGSAPIP
+1065 PKTNDGSAPVP
-1076 FLVVLALATTFG
+1076 LLVVLALATAFG

-1096 RRHELK
+1096 RRYEL
-1102 RAILNNL
+1102 RQAILNNL